1 MQKGKTWQRVASA
14 VLAVM
19 MTMSTFSSTIAYAAE
34 PITADSS
41 LVTDAVSE
49 STSTETVEALD
60 SASSSS
66 SEEEITEPVGTP
78 VPTEMPTEMPDE
90 TDSSEPEATPEPT
103 EVPTSTPEPTET
115 PDTTATP
122 EPTEV
127 PEATE
132 TPDVDESNF
141 VAVSLADD
149 ATEGQVEA
157 EIGDEVTF
165 NAHVNRNDVNLH
177 YQWYKRFIEP
187 QDTNYDMD
195 VMEYDY
201 SDAEPTTYGYLNEDK
216 TPAETLADNPDATW
230 SGIELYR
237 AVADAMAAIG
247 ADASNINIEFNTR
260 NYALEGFEITA
271 ANVDGNIVISADKG
285 NEHASATLNE
295 NNEFVFTESTTN
307 NVAVQSAETEQNE
320 ESQDTLTAN
329 GWEAIE
335 GATSDT
341 YTHTIDE
348 YDAYT
353 TYRCVITIDDDNY
366 IAAAKEEL
374 IANGADESKLTDDTL
389 DNTITTEITVNIPSM
404 EEAEGDPY
412 DDLSVEDKLK
422 QRLALSGIAT
432 YAAGVQLDSQ
442 TNPQWVTGLSAGM
455 EYLTAD
461 MYAKLYGQD
470 GKGGWL
476 AEGKVTPQQ
485 ADMYWSGIS
494 SNGFS
499 SNGFHSY
506 FTANELNSD
515 GLPTGATRKY
525 NSFTLTDGKLEINS
539 EWYGKTVY
547 FRYHN
552 SNIVGNTSTG
562 AAVSIPA
569 SGRGT
574 SYKDAVQVLFCYTVE
589 EDGTTFPLTIKEYV
603 RQATTNGYSQNG
615 MAHITLNTV
624 SCNVFNT
631 DPDQYLKDAEGN
643 YRVDSVY
650 WGTCYFSEPDLSGK
664 AYYALK
670 NYIGNGYGFGIGH
683 DTMYAYAGA
692 WFDAHGGGR
701 GYPNNV
707 YDERKIDPNDTAT
720 RYYQVNSWEVS
731 GGHWNMNALM
741 GENNSNTLVG
751 SGYYSASDEAYFGW
765 IVDPLTVPS
774 AIMSS
779 GGSHGPFL
787 KTTIYGS
794 RSLRIRA
801 NGGYTYE
808 EAMVNPDIKHRT
820 PTNWPYKFSVG
831 QTVPAALTHSN
842 GQVAFDD
849 IWVQYDGC
857 ASDFMDAGLGKLY
870 EPTVDGRSGTN
881 NFYLAGSGNF
891 VMNQIGHLPIIGVGG
906 MNRASPEEMQ
916 LCVNTLMWIS
926 QRKQCEVCAADQADQ
941 QMTHFVHR
949 VNAANAKKILT
960 ALANGGSYW
969 YPLSDCYE
977 LMEDLDLTKLG
988 FDSTTWKP
996 IKNFTGH
1003 WNSKYF
1009 DVKVPKDGA
1018 LFDNTTGDLGA
1029 YRTGDGNDWN
1039 LGTDRLKGWDTV
1051 FKDSGNS
1058 SPSVRTTGIARIY
1071 GKLSDAKLFNDGQV
1085 HEGYTVHIRYEDNTA
1100 LLQPGDDFSCVVNN
1114 VDQYCISN
1122 LPCIYVGG
1130 KTILCARV
1138 YDKAGNEVTKYGP
1151 IVAKVPPHFWNDCET
1166 VPLELLTIEATPIEN
1181 YRYWEGET
1189 TKVLEGSGIIYNQ
1202 PISNESVTWYY
1213 RVVDLRNTSNALSDW
1228 VKIGHYGQFTTEDG
1242 AVTGIIKTP
1251 VFHDGNDGVYNYPH
1265 SSVDV
1270 QLQMLA
1276 YTGNA
1281 IQLRTD
1287 YEVEGKTYSTIDP
1300 GVITPEA
1307 SGIIQIEERPMAMTQ
1322 APNQRV
1328 MTQDEATFVF
1338 ETDYWKGLDDKGYSY
1353 DVQYKDPYD
1362 DDWQTLAT
1370 SVTFGGTYTLNTV
1383 DNSQVNKVDI
1393 EAHTVDTLAKGKET
1407 ASMIHD
1413 NKWLPADFWRPDGFT
1428 DQQCAQKHT
1437 TITLTLHAA
1446 DYNWS
1451 GYYFRIVASYRFNE
1465 KRTKVEN
1472 SYSAIGDA
1480 DNAGF
1485 DTSRYG
1491 LLQVD
1496 APFVSA
1502 TMLEARALMMQEHNS
1517 EGDATGNF
1525 GQNYWSVETTQDQV
1539 DNWNASRG
1547 DSNNPLISDKN
1558 VAVYTTTIT
1567 FSPSKLT
1574 ESGNR
1579 ILIPVLQWG
1588 FQDDLNSESTD
1599 YKPVINPI
1607 NINGYANNGNGLTTE
1622 NYKDW
1627 ANIVKT
1633 RYDINTDD
1641 SSVMKQVVDAIETE
1655 HSGSPFGKF
1664 TAYITIDDIKPVEDT
1679 MLNGQPF
1686 DINSA
1691 YAKWSITTSLHI
1703 ESATNPMDF
1712 GTEHFYFQCKPYLE
1726 YIRGYNSTKLK
1737 SQTIT
1742 NTLAH
1747 NFDYVNGGIDEDNT
1761 DTGAELWLDYNISI
1775 HANERNLVSCGVD
1788 KHSIFMYPELTIEAP
1803 NGLRYIMSR
1812 YQIVNEFPYGK
1823 HRDTSRT
1830 VFNQSDH
1837 LSVNLGTQYRGQMTT
1852 VTRYDMNGN
1861 PSQIDVQ
1868 GKTMAELGISLD
1880 ERGYLDKNNED
1891 YAPYLDHGY
1900 ALWSDYSYPKEI
1912 WQWFWRNAIQ
1922 YHCYDMEEFDGT
1934 NEQVFFYI
1942 DEKNVRAADKSFK
1955 ANDGNNPTSSWT
1967 APFDATYQIDLWGA
1981 GGGNASMTDG
1991 ISGNSGSH
1999 TIITADIKEGTTL
2012 YFVAGGAGGGGSG
2025 GGSGGDSTGSGSGG
2039 SGGYNG
2045 GGSGGVGAVFY
2056 DCYKGGGDPDHSY
2069 HSNSPIGFG
2078 GGGGATTVAFGLIGD
2093 GQLKNYG
2100 DGSSMFGVAGGGS
2113 GAAIISGNGYTE
2125 RGVGGSGS
2133 DYSGQRYHCALKEDK
2148 VFSDGYEYHHGDIC
2162 GWTYSGTHSSD
2173 IKMQREDEEGYNNT
2187 LHENGGGSGWQSA
2200 STDGALRGSSYAAS
2214 VGENLDNGN
2223 IIIKANVTGAN
2234 QLNDGAGSGIGQ
2246 AGRAKIKVV
2255 DLNKR
2260 LYRRV
2265 GKNAMDIGFE
2275 DANECTPTRAKV
2287 MLTVA
2292 NKMYDGNQLTV
2303 TAHVVWDGDTDAGIN
2318 EQEVLRGVNITYSNN
2333 ESPNITYPTNAT
2345 TDSKK
2350 KPLVRTGSYTA
2361 TATYTG
2367 KYEVT
2372 FCWENTKPGKT
2383 YVVRGESTTP
2393 DEYVSG
2399 NGNVVYFDIYPRP
2412 LHLYS
2417 YDNNKIYDNISTAK
2431 VSDIKIKA
2439 ATADSGI
2446 VHGDTVA
2453 LNSTL
2458 AYGYYCENYAPEDF
2472 AKTSFRES
2480 IHTGL
2485 HSIKT
2490 VTILELINNPFDNY
2504 YIASEDFTGTINPRP
2519 LYVHSQY
2526 HDVNKYKWNYD
2537 GNSNDIGNGKY
2548 LTDTTVY
2555 DNQNVT
2561 IEQAY
2566 EMILAGKQENI
2577 DITRYTK
2584 TEQDNYQNTVVN
2596 PNNIKV
2602 YDSYYNANIGEE
2614 GQGNIY
2620 IDNITNYDSV
2630 ELNAQTYVGSYADS
2644 NAGEQLTG
2652 YDANGDNGVIKED
2665 RYNGLSTNTI
2675 RHLPYSVKYSYS
2687 TTTPQVGQKMTVTI
2701 AVTNKDTGYGLAAQN
2716 NYVAPVAI
2724 QNLRLKSRFAGNGPI
2739 TLKSTNGIRMNQ
2751 QGTEFYIDT
2760 IPVGGTVN
2768 IEFEYTVQDIDDTNA
2783 LVRDIEQNNEM
2794 YLVNNNYNDYYIA
2807 DKTFSGGI
2815 YRTTLRA
2822 QVKSVS
2828 TTYGHG
2834 FKNVKLPYADDVY
2847 YWNKGSDSWLT
2858 MEGLVE
2864 DHKTASSDDEKLDLK
2879 AKKTNNYQSKFVY
2892 NVVPS
2897 ETTDAGSY
2905 PVSYIGLNEFNYDV
2919 LKNYVVTED
2928 PGSIEV
2934 KPRKIM
2940 ISVDESQKIYGTTNP
2955 FFNSTFKVLGT
2966 DDQGNELDV
2975 SDENNWTVLG
2985 DDATVDYNNMHLIG
2999 NDTIGNVVEVV
3010 NGASRTALAFKNGTS
3025 NLPYLTTATQSSDVI
3040 YQTDVPEEECA
3051 YCLEKYNEMH
3061 KGHEHYH
3068 DDDHPH
3074 THVPVNGYPVSV
3086 NENTGYG
3093 NTLGIKTVT
3102 NSEGQV
3108 VSNYELVY
3116 ESNVLKVHPR
3126 LIRIAA
3132 LDATKAYGG
3141 TEPALK
3147 WTVDGEIIKPT
3158 SEMLGIK
3165 AVRDSGENVRDEGY
3179 TIRISYEKSTASN
3192 YIVETN
3198 DAKMTITPVP
3208 LTIVF
3213 GNQER
3218 YYGEDNKNDYTL
3230 TVVGLKHGDTADVA
3244 LKNNDGATA
3253 KVLETAKNTLSD
3265 YINLT
3270 YNKYTDV
3277 GSNYLYGDKS
3287 YCEEHTILVP
3297 RENAD
3302 GGYNYTIANY
3312 TPGVLTIK
3320 PRPMLLEVTGWQ
3332 KELGDAD
3339 KVQDFT
3345 LTDMITHNSV
3355 NGQQKLGAGSRITDA
3370 SVVVNPD
3377 KVPIVFNL
3385 VRAEGE
3391 EVGSYP
3397 VYSTPQDRQIGN
3409 LAANDQKQLELD
3421 NPNYDFEYRYA
3432 NDLIVKRQGL
3442 MITVD
3447 DKVRY
3452 YGDRVNRFYDGST
3465 DYTYHVFKVENGEAV
3480 EITAEEAGLNTS
3492 TFTFTHLDTQ
3502 TSSSGTY
3509 KDCISLSGV
3518 HSTIYDDDDITIT
3531 AGNLTIIPRPV
3542 SVIAADNTKVYGDA
3556 DPELKY
3562 TLHDGVRGEDGN
3574 YYIEYANGP
3583 VLTEKEGADVP
3594 VQPGDL
3600 EGTGVTREPGED
3612 VWTGEHSFGKAYAIN
3627 ANDISPVSK
3636 DGITNY
3642 VITMENGNF
3651 TITPAELVVT
3661 VKGGYSKTY
3670 GEENPAF
3677 DADITGF
3684 KRDDTKETVLN
3695 GELGFATLCFDLS
3708 DAGKYIVTAG
3718 NNNEDAVNPDCV
3730 VLEDGEEH
3738 IGSTFEVKS
3747 NTNFEKN
3754 YVIRYVNGDITVNP
3768 KELIVRIDHKVKTYG
3783 TADPAFTFHYEDNAG
3798 NVIGLID
3805 PENSPLNVE
3814 LYRTKGENVVRGD
3827 VTAADSLN
3835 KWGTTL
3841 YDGDYLISAKYDT
3854 NNKNYAVT
3862 VYDGSLKIIPATLTV
3877 TVDGGYKTT
3886 YGDEIPEFTYSITG
3900 FVGRDVKDETGT
3912 GIKDDESKV
3921 SGTATMYCND
3931 NAGNPVT
3938 NKTKVGNY
3946 PINYDRQQL
3955 VADNSN
3961 YKFIYVGGDLTIGK
3975 KPIHV
3980 KADDQ
3985 QKVYG
3990 EKDPD
3995 PLTWTITDPEELVN
4009 PGDEDFFDITTK
4021 RPGADTDDGEQVGK
4035 YPITIDGTDPSGNY
4049 EIITTPGTLTIVP
4062 ATIVVTVIDDE
4073 KYFGEDNPTPNVT
4086 ITGYKRGDTI
4096 DDIGGKDALKTKTD
4110 AEKWS
4115 PVGEYPVS
4123 AKDSTFHNPNYDFVY
4138 IDGKLTVKPLIINIK
4153 AEDDRKTYGDNDPD
4167 KFNVSYTLTNEK
4179 DEPYT
4184 PDKDLRDYIDRAL
4197 NLDATRVPGENVR
4210 TENPG
4215 YSIVPTYTEVDNI
4228 EIGTV
4233 TPGHFFIDP
4242 REVTITANSAEK
4254 VYDGTPLTEPG
4265 YTYAP
4270 ELVDNDLLGIHDKM
4284 DSVTVTGSQ
4293 TEVGSS
4299 KNVPSD
4305 AVIINTED
4313 GSGSNANYIIKYVD
4327 GTLTVRDKEI
4337 VSIEKS
4343 ADRERATDYDVIRYT
4358 ITVTNATSHD
4368 LHNVIVKDTNNFVGV
4383 PVLSQANGV
4392 TYNAE
4397 KGEFVIAEISHLRDE
4412 AHTNAVTFT
4421 YTYTVDPTDHGTN
4434 NNDILENNAKIT
4446 DMKVVESYTE
4456 NPDGST
4462 TPNYTEPN
4470 KDWLVKTPDVDVE
4483 IIRQNLT
4490 IEKSADKTEAG
4501 VGDVV
4506 TYTLKVTNTGNTKLE
4521 NVVVKDTNNFMGEP
4535 VENTKLHFGYRVN
4548 DDGTWTITSLGVG
4561 KSVTITYKYTVVA
4574 DDLANGKLDN
4584 IATATIP
4591 AREDP
4596 TIPEKPVDSNEV
4608 IVPLYYKHLTIV
4620 KSADRDHAYPG
4631 EVVKYQVT
4639 VTNDGTVDMTNVTVS
4654 DDTNALGMFIV
4665 STGEGYTYNP
4675 ETRLFTIPA
4684 LNVGDSVTLNY
4695 LYIVQN
4701 GDPETII
4708 NVATAH
4714 APKNPDTEIPGDKDI
4729 EEPSKPVEVDVLRDE
4744 LTIVK
4749 NADKSFVDMN
4759 GNDTTVTYTLT
4770 VKNSGNTKLTNVIVT
4785 DTSNGNGTVEYTG
4798 DLMYDGNGKWMVPE
4812 LNAGDSVEITYVYT
4826 AVAED
4831 MNLDNGNIV
4840 NTAVAE
4846 GKNPDN
4852 KTVTSDPDT
4861 ETVHVGEVPDRDIRV
4876 VKTSL
4881 ESSVMIGD
4889 TIHYTITVTNNGTM
4903 TAQNVV
4909 VRDFNDGIGEINAA
4923 SSDKYTYDAATHS
4936 FTIAEIAAGEVVEIP
4951 VTYTVQEGDKGTV
4964 NNAAV
4969 EIPEI
4974 PEIEK
4979 KADKQTVVVGEVVT
4993 YTITVTNTTNE
5004 TKTNV
5009 EVKDTNNFTG
5019 VITPAENTD
5028 VVSYIG
5034 DKVWNISS
5042 IGAGESVDI
5051 VYTYTVMNEDAPNT
5065 MLVNNA
5071 EMTYVTDSGKVKIPS
5086 NEVDIPVIPETP
5098 TPEHI
5103 GPTVVKQADKAIAN
5117 IGDTV
5122 HYTVVMHNNDT
5133 VDYVNAALHDK
5144 NNFNGVITNVKN
5156 GTLESASAGSAVIKV
5171 GTIPAGKTVT
5181 VEYDYIVLN
5190 TDAGKGQDTYNELKN
5205 VATLHYWFADED
5217 QTPEN
5222 EKTKPSNEVTV
5233 KVPGSDVPVPVNPP
5247 EGKLKVEKFV
5257 DKKSASVG
5265 DMLHYTVKVSNVGDG
5280 ELKNI
5285 LVEDFFD
5292 GHGKLN
5298 YIPAV
5303 GVVVNGDG
5311 TYTINKLPAGT
5322 FMELRF
5328 TYVIVEGD
5336 EPEVL
5341 NAAVVTTPPVDPPL
5355 EPTKTADKKF
5365 AFVNEIVTYT
5375 ISVYNPDTKAK
5386 TNVTVK
5392 DTNNFVGSINA
5403 ANTDKYTYN
5412 GDNTWTIPEIGAGET
5427 INITYTYTVQSNDE
5441 KLLENKAD
5449 VTYSENGETVKLDT
5463 PTVDVVVPDKG
5474 TVSIHKEADKKM
5486 AKPGE
5491 VVTYNVTVTNNKGFD
5506 VHDVVVTDANNFAGE
5521 ITGVD
5526 GADYTFENGEF
5537 HIAEIAAGASV
5548 TLTYTYTV
5556 EIGDVP
5562 TQILENIA
5570 TADVPGTN
5578 PEDPNNPGHGK
5589 DPNKP
5594 IDNDEKIPSNPVDVE
5609 VPGSETETKI
5619 PDLVLTKSVDK
5630 SEAAVGDTLNYT
5642 ITVKNNG
5649 KGDAENVMVKD
5660 FFDGKGTL
5668 NFVAMDGVTDNGDDT
5683 YTIASVKAG
5692 ESVTLNFT
5700 YVVVDGDA
5708 PEVLNAAVITTPEP
5722 PAEIVKSADKHI
5734 AKVNEIVTY
5743 TITVKNNS
5751 KDTLTNLLV
5760 SDTNNFKGEIE
5771 GKDGKGYTYN
5781 GDKTWTIATLESGKS
5796 IDITYTYTM
5805 QASDETVIEN
5815 TADVR
5820 YSHNGTD
5827 YDIPSNPVE
5836 VEKPDDGVVTIFK
5849 TADKTKA
5856 EPNEVVTYTVT
5867 IHNGK
5872 DYNIKN
5878 VRLTDANN
5886 FAGKIEGVDGAG
5898 YKFIN
5903 GEFVIDK
5910 IPAGGDAV
5918 VHYTYTVQIADVPTK
5933 ILENVATA
5941 HVPGKNPGDP
5951 DEEIPSNKV
5960 DVEVP
5965 GDGTHVDVPEGKLE
5979 IVKSVD
5985 KTEAKVGDTLN
5996 YTITLTNV
6004 GGQAVKNAVVKDF
6017 FDGNGVLNF
6026 VPMDGVTDNGDY
6038 TYTVANVEKGQSITL
6053 RFTYTVVAGDAP
6065 MVLNAAVVKDPT
6077 PPVDIEKTAD
6087 KHVAMV
6093 DEVVNYTITVKN
6105 TTDKAVTDLLVSDTN
6120 NFTGAITSKDNAK
6133 YTYNGNHTW
6142 TIPSIKAG
6150 ESIDILYTYTVKTTD
6165 PSTLVNEAD
6174 VRYTTDDGEYVIK
6187 ADPVEVV
6194 VPKDGEVTIV
6204 KSGDKKIAEP
6214 GEVVTYTV
6222 TIHNG
6227 KAHDITNVVV
6237 SDSNN
6242 FAGTITGTNGVG
6254 YKFVDG
6260 HFVIDKIAAGAD
6272 AVLTYTYTVQI
6283 ADVPTHI
6290 LENVATAHVP
6300 GTNPEDPENPGHGK
6314 DPDKPIDPDTDI
6326 PSNKVEVE
6334 VPGSEVETEIP
6345 EISIT
6350 KSVDK
6355 PTAKIGDTLNYTVT
6369 VKNGG
6374 NADAENIL
6382 IKDFFDGNGTLNF
6395 KAMDGV
6401 TDNGDNTYTIST
6413 VKAGESVKLRF
6424 SYVVVEGDEPLVLNA
6439 AVIKDPTPPVDVE
6452 KEADKH
6458 IAKVDEVVTYTIS
6471 VKNTTSEPVDNVT
6484 VTDTNNFK
6492 GEIKAENAD
6501 KYTYNGNKTWTI
6513 PTIAAGETI
6522 HITYTY
6528 TMQAEDATVIENIAN
6543 VTYSKDGTDYNIPS
6557 NPVDVEKPDD
6567 GVVTIRKA
6575 ADKTKA
6581 EPGEVVTY
6589 TVTVHNGKNHDIEN
6603 ARLTDT
6609 NNFAGEIVSVDGA
6622 DYTFENGEFTIN
6634 KIPAGGDVVIH
6645 YTYTVEIADV
6655 PTQILEN
6662 IATIHVPGTNPEDPN
6677 NPGHG
6682 KDPEKPIDPD
6692 TEIPSNKV
6700 DVEVPGSETET
6711 EIPVIEITKSV
6722 DKAEAKVGDT
6732 LNYTVTVANKGKAD
6746 AENVVVEDFFDGNGT
6761 LNFVPMDGVADNGDN
6776 SYTISTVKAGE
6787 SVTLNFTYVVVTA
6800 DAPKVLNAA
6809 VVKDPTPPIDVEK
6822 DADKYIAKVTDVVTY
6837 TITVKNMTD
6846 ETVNDITVADHN
6858 NFAGDVTA
6866 ESSNRYTY
6874 NGDGTWTIGYL
6885 DAGEALD
6892 IVYTY
6897 TVETTDESVMENTAT
6912 IKYTHDGEQYNIPSN
6927 TVDVKKPDDGVVT
6940 IWKSANKTVAKPG
6953 ETVTYTVTVHNGKDH
6968 DIQNAA
6974 LTDEN
6979 NFSGSIFAV
6988 DGAGYHYENGVFTID
7003 TIPAGGDVVVHY
7015 AYTVGIAD
7023 VTTHILENVATI
7035 HVPGTNPEDPENPGQ
7050 GKDPTKPIDPD
7061 TDIPSNKVDVEVP
7074 GSGTETDIPLEKS
7087 LTIVKSADK
7096 TKVNVGETINYRVVV
7111 TNTGE
7116 VDLVNVTVKD
7126 NNDGA
7131 SHIEAQNGDGYT
7143 YNSATTTFTIARIPV
7158 GESFTLTYSYVAVDA
7173 DAGHDVINVAVAKA
7187 PGQNP
7192 EDPENPGHGKDPSKP
7207 IDEDVEKPSNEVKVP
7222 VVKPSTP
7229 TTPDEPKPTPTP
7241 DNPKPTPTPVPTEKP
7256 KTPPIGWLDIFK
7268 VDGKPFSLFS
7278 IFTSNKKTG
7287 IGFAQ
7292 SIVGLVAMVGIGV
7305 AALVVV
7311 NHKRKKDENDNKDN
7325 HKDDSAE

>member
-78 VPTEMPTEMPDE
+78 VPTEMPDE

-115 PDTTATP
+115 PDATATP

-132 TPDVDESNF
+132 TPDVDESDF

-187 QDTNYDMD
+187 QDTDYDMD
-195 VMEYDY
+195 VIEYDY
-201 SDAEPTTYGYLNEDK
+201 NDAEPTTYGYLNDDK

-307 NVAVQSAETEQNE
+307 DVAVQSAETEQSE
-320 ESQDTLTAN
+320 ENQDTLTAN

-366 IAAAKEEL
+366 IAAAKKEL

-389 DNTITTEITVNIPSM
+389 DNTITTEVTVSIPSM
-404 EEAEGDPY
+404 EKSEDEMY
-412 DDLSVEDKLK
+412 NDLSVEDKLK
-422 QRLALSGIAT
+422 QRLANSGIAT

-461 MYAKLYGQD
+461 MYAKIYGQD

-476 AEGKVTPQQ
+476 ATGEITGQQ
-485 ADMYWSGIS
+485 ADRMWTYV
-494 SNGFS
+494 
-499 SNGFHSY
+499 
-506 FTANELNSD
+506 ANNRGVSPNANVLDAD
-515 GLPTGATRKY
+515 GKPTGATRKY
-525 NSFTLTDGKLEINS
+525 QSFALTDGNKLEINS

-552 SNIVGNTSTG
+552 SNIVGNTATG

-589 EDGTTFPLTIKEYV
+589 ENGVTLPLTIKSYV
-603 RQATTNGYSQNG
+603 QQATSNGYAQNG

-624 SCNVFNT
+624 SCNDFNI
-631 DPDQYLKDAEGN
+631 DPDRYLKDAEGN

-650 WGTCYFSEPDLSGK
+650 YGTCYYSEPDLSGK
-664 AYYALK
+664 GYYALK

-692 WFDAHGGGR
+692 WFDAYGGGA

-720 RYYQVNSWEVS
+720 RYYNVNSWTVS

-751 SGYYSASDEAYFGW
+751 SGYYSASDEEYFGW

-787 KTTIYGS
+787 KTTIYGG
-794 RSLRIRA
+794 RSLRIRS
-801 NGGYTYE
+801 NGGFTYE

-831 QTVPAALTHSN
+831 QTIPSALTHSN

-849 IWVQYDGC
+849 IWVQYNGC
-857 ASDFMDAGLGKLY
+857 ASDFTNAGLGKLY

-891 VMNQIGHLPIIGVGG
+891 VMNQIGHLPIETIGGHKL
-906 MNRASPEEMQ
+906 NAATTEEMQ

-1071 GKLSDAKLFNDGQV
+1071 GKLSDAKLFNDGQI

-1100 LLQPGDDFSCVVNN
+1100 LLQEGDDFSCVVNN

-1130 KTILCARV
+1130 KTILRARV

-1213 RVVDLRNTSNALSDW
+1213 RVVDLRNTNNALSDW

-1307 SGIIQIEERPMAMTQ
+1307 SGIIQIEERPMSMTQ

-1517 EGDATGNF
+1517 EGDATGDF

-1547 DSNNPLISDKN
+1547 GSNNPLISDKN

-1567 FSPSKLT
+1567 FSPGKLT

-1579 ILIPVLQWG
+1579 ILTPVLQWG

-1599 YKPVINPI
+1599 YKPVIAPI
-1607 NINGYANNGNGLTTE
+1607 NINGYANGGNGLTTE

-1761 DTGAELWLDYNISI
+1761 DTGAELWLDY
-1775 HANERNLVSCGVD
+1775 
-1788 KHSIFMYPELTIEAP
+1788 
-1803 NGLRYIMSR
+1803 
-1812 YQIVNEFPYGK
+1812 
-1823 HRDTSRT
+1823 
-1830 VFNQSDH
+1830 
-1837 LSVNLGTQYRGQMTT
+1837 
-1852 VTRYDMNGN
+1852 
-1861 PSQIDVQ
+1861 
-1868 GKTMAELGISLD
+1868 
-1880 ERGYLDKNNED
+1880 
-1891 YAPYLDHGY
+1891 
-1900 ALWSDYSYPKEI
+1900 
-1912 WQWFWRNAIQ
+1912 
-1922 YHCYDMEEFDGT
+1922 
-1934 NEQVFFYI
+1934 
-1942 DEKNVRAADKSFK
+1942 
-1955 ANDGNNPTSSWT
+1955 
-1967 APFDATYQIDLWGA
+1967 
-1981 GGGNASMTDG
+1981 
-1991 ISGNSGSH
+1991 
-1999 TIITADIKEGTTL
+1999 
-2012 YFVAGGAGGGGSG
+2012 
-2025 GGSGGDSTGSGSGG
+2025 
-2039 SGGYNG
+2039 
-2045 GGSGGVGAVFY
+2045 
-2056 DCYKGGGDPDHSY
+2056 
-2069 HSNSPIGFG
+2069 
-2078 GGGGATTVAFGLIGD
+2078 
-2093 GQLKNYG
+2093 
-2100 DGSSMFGVAGGGS
+2100 
-2113 GAAIISGNGYTE
+2113 
-2125 RGVGGSGS
+2125 
-2133 DYSGQRYHCALKEDK
+2133 
-2148 VFSDGYEYHHGDIC
+2148 
-2162 GWTYSGTHSSD
+2162 
-2173 IKMQREDEEGYNNT
+2173 
-2187 LHENGGGSGWQSA
+2187 
-2200 STDGALRGSSYAAS
+2200 
-2214 VGENLDNGN
+2214 
-2223 IIIKANVTGAN
+2223 
-2234 QLNDGAGSGIGQ
+2234 
-2246 AGRAKIKVV
+2246 
-2255 DLNKR
+2255 
-2260 LYRRV
+2260 
-2265 GKNAMDIGFE
+2265 
-2275 DANECTPTRAKV
+2275 
-2287 MLTVA
+2287 
-2292 NKMYDGNQLTV
+2292 
-2303 TAHVVWDGDTDAGIN
+2303 
-2318 EQEVLRGVNITYSNN
+2318 
-2333 ESPNITYPTNAT
+2333 
-2345 TDSKK
+2345 
-2350 KPLVRTGSYTA
+2350 
-2361 TATYTG
+2361 
-2367 KYEVT
+2367 
-2372 FCWENTKPGKT
+2372 
-2383 YVVRGESTTP
+2383 
-2393 DEYVSG
+2393 
-2399 NGNVVYFDIYPRP
+2399 
-2412 LHLYS
+2412 
-2417 YDNNKIYDNISTAK
+2417 
-2431 VSDIKIKA
+2431 
-2439 ATADSGI
+2439 
-2446 VHGDTVA
+2446 
-2453 LNSTL
+2453 
-2458 AYGYYCENYAPEDF
+2458 
-2472 AKTSFRES
+2472 
-2480 IHTGL
+2480 
-2485 HSIKT
+2485 
-2490 VTILELINNPFDNY
+2490 
-2504 YIASEDFTGTINPRP
+2504 
-2519 LYVHSQY
+2519 
-2526 HDVNKYKWNYD
+2526 
-2537 GNSNDIGNGKY
+2537 
-2548 LTDTTVY
+2548 
-2555 DNQNVT
+2555 
-2561 IEQAY
+2561 
-2566 EMILAGKQENI
+2566 
-2577 DITRYTK
+2577 
-2584 TEQDNYQNTVVN
+2584 
-2596 PNNIKV
+2596 
-2602 YDSYYNANIGEE
+2602 
-2614 GQGNIY
+2614 
-2620 IDNITNYDSV
+2620 
-2630 ELNAQTYVGSYADS
+2630 
-2644 NAGEQLTG
+2644 
-2652 YDANGDNGVIKED
+2652 
-2665 RYNGLSTNTI
+2665 
-2675 RHLPYSVKYSYS
+2675 
-2687 TTTPQVGQKMTVTI
+2687 
-2701 AVTNKDTGYGLAAQN
+2701 
-2716 NYVAPVAI
+2716 
-2724 QNLRLKSRFAGNGPI
+2724 
-2739 TLKSTNGIRMNQ
+2739 
-2751 QGTEFYIDT
+2751 
-2760 IPVGGTVN
+2760 
-2768 IEFEYTVQDIDDTNA
+2768 
-2783 LVRDIEQNNEM
+2783 
-2794 YLVNNNYNDYYIA
+2794 
-2807 DKTFSGGI
+2807 
-2815 YRTTLRA
+2815 
-2822 QVKSVS
+2822 
-2828 TTYGHG
+2828 
-2834 FKNVKLPYADDVY
+2834 
-2847 YWNKGSDSWLT
+2847 
-2858 MEGLVE
+2858 
-2864 DHKTASSDDEKLDLK
+2864 
-2879 AKKTNNYQSKFVY
+2879 
-2892 NVVPS
+2892 
-2897 ETTDAGSY
+2897 
-2905 PVSYIGLNEFNYDV
+2905 
-2919 LKNYVVTED
+2919 
-2928 PGSIEV
+2928 
-2934 KPRKIM
+2934 
-2940 ISVDESQKIYGTTNP
+2940 
-2955 FFNSTFKVLGT
+2955 
-2966 DDQGNELDV
+2966 
-2975 SDENNWTVLG
+2975 
-2985 DDATVDYNNMHLIG
+2985 
-2999 NDTIGNVVEVV
+2999 
-3010 NGASRTALAFKNGTS
+3010 
-3025 NLPYLTTATQSSDVI
+3025 
-3040 YQTDVPEEECA
+3040 
-3051 YCLEKYNEMH
+3051 
-3061 KGHEHYH
+3061 
-3068 DDDHPH
+3068 
-3074 THVPVNGYPVSV
+3074 
-3086 NENTGYG
+3086 
-3093 NTLGIKTVT
+3093 
-3102 NSEGQV
+3102 
-3108 VSNYELVY
+3108 
-3116 ESNVLKVHPR
+3116 
-3126 LIRIAA
+3126 
-3132 LDATKAYGG
+3132 
-3141 TEPALK
+3141 
-3147 WTVDGEIIKPT
+3147 
-3158 SEMLGIK
+3158 
-3165 AVRDSGENVRDEGY
+3165 
-3179 TIRISYEKSTASN
+3179 
-3192 YIVETN
+3192 
-3198 DAKMTITPVP
+3198 
-3208 LTIVF
+3208 
-3213 GNQER
+3213 
-3218 YYGEDNKNDYTL
+3218 
-3230 TVVGLKHGDTADVA
+3230 
-3244 LKNNDGATA
+3244 
-3253 KVLETAKNTLSD
+3253 
-3265 YINLT
+3265 
-3270 YNKYTDV
+3270 
-3277 GSNYLYGDKS
+3277 
-3287 YCEEHTILVP
+3287 
-3297 RENAD
+3297 
-3302 GGYNYTIANY
+3302 
-3312 TPGVLTIK
+3312 
-3320 PRPMLLEVTGWQ
+3320 
-3332 KELGDAD
+3332 
-3339 KVQDFT
+3339 
-3345 LTDMITHNSV
+3345 
-3355 NGQQKLGAGSRITDA
+3355 
-3370 SVVVNPD
+3370 
-3377 KVPIVFNL
+3377 
-3385 VRAEGE
+3385 
-3391 EVGSYP
+3391 
-3397 VYSTPQDRQIGN
+3397 
-3409 LAANDQKQLELD
+3409 
-3421 NPNYDFEYRYA
+3421 
-3432 NDLIVKRQGL
+3432 
-3442 MITVD
+3442 
-3447 DKVRY
+3447 
-3452 YGDRVNRFYDGST
+3452 
-3465 DYTYHVFKVENGEAV
+3465 
-3480 EITAEEAGLNTS
+3480 
-3492 TFTFTHLDTQ
+3492 
-3502 TSSSGTY
+3502 
-3509 KDCISLSGV
+3509 
-3518 HSTIYDDDDITIT
+3518 
-3531 AGNLTIIPRPV
+3531 
-3542 SVIAADNTKVYGDA
+3542 
-3556 DPELKY
+3556 
-3562 TLHDGVRGEDGN
+3562 
-3574 YYIEYANGP
+3574 
-3583 VLTEKEGADVP
+3583 
-3594 VQPGDL
+3594 
-3600 EGTGVTREPGED
+3600 
-3612 VWTGEHSFGKAYAIN
+3612 
-3627 ANDISPVSK
+3627 
-3636 DGITNY
+3636 
-3642 VITMENGNF
+3642 
-3651 TITPAELVVT
+3651 
-3661 VKGGYSKTY
+3661 
-3670 GEENPAF
+3670 
-3677 DADITGF
+3677 
-3684 KRDDTKETVLN
+3684 
-3695 GELGFATLCFDLS
+3695 
-3708 DAGKYIVTAG
+3708 
-3718 NNNEDAVNPDCV
+3718 
-3730 VLEDGEEH
+3730 
-3738 IGSTFEVKS
+3738 
-3747 NTNFEKN
+3747 
-3754 YVIRYVNGDITVNP
+3754 
-3768 KELIVRIDHKVKTYG
+3768 
-3783 TADPAFTFHYEDNAG
+3783 
-3798 NVIGLID
+3798 
-3805 PENSPLNVE
+3805 
-3814 LYRTKGENVVRGD
+3814 
-3827 VTAADSLN
+3827 
-3835 KWGTTL
+3835 
-3841 YDGDYLISAKYDT
+3841 
-3854 NNKNYAVT
+3854 
-3862 VYDGSLKIIPATLTV
+3862 
-3877 TVDGGYKTT
+3877 
-3886 YGDEIPEFTYSITG
+3886 
-3900 FVGRDVKDETGT
+3900 
-3912 GIKDDESKV
+3912 
-3921 SGTATMYCND
+3921 
-3931 NAGNPVT
+3931 
-3938 NKTKVGNY
+3938 
-3946 PINYDRQQL
+3946 
-3955 VADNSN
+3955 
-3961 YKFIYVGGDLTIGK
+3961 
-3975 KPIHV
+3975 
-3980 KADDQ
+3980 
-3985 QKVYG
+3985 
-3990 EKDPD
+3990 
-3995 PLTWTITDPEELVN
+3995 
-4009 PGDEDFFDITTK
+4009 
-4021 RPGADTDDGEQVGK
+4021 
-4035 YPITIDGTDPSGNY
+4035 
-4049 EIITTPGTLTIVP
+4049 
-4062 ATIVVTVIDDE
+4062 
-4073 KYFGEDNPTPNVT
+4073 
-4086 ITGYKRGDTI
+4086 
-4096 DDIGGKDALKTKTD
+4096 
-4110 AEKWS
+4110 
-4115 PVGEYPVS
+4115 
-4123 AKDSTFHNPNYDFVY
+4123 

-4197 NLDATRVPGENVR
+4197 NLDAARVPGENVR

-4392 TYNAE
+4392 TYDAE

-4412 AHTNAVTFT
+4412 THTNAVTFT
-4421 YTYTVDPTDHGTN
+4421 YTYAVDPTDHGTN

-4470 KDWLVKTPDVDVE
+4470 KDWLVETPDVDVE

-4548 DDGTWTITSLGVG
+4548 DDGTWTITSLGIG

-4574 DDLANGKLDN
+4574 DDLSNGKLDN

-4654 DDTNALGMFIV
+4654 DNTNALGMFIV
-4665 STGEGYTYNP
+4665 STGDGYTYNP

-4798 DLMYDGNGKWMVPE
+4798 DLMYDGNGKWMIPE
-4812 LNAGDSVEITYVYT
+4812 LNAGESVEITYIYT

-4903 TAQNVV
+4903 AAQNVV
-4909 VRDFNDGIGEINAA
+4909 VRDFNDGVGEINAA

-4936 FTIAEIAAGEVVEIP
+4936 FTIAEIAAGETVEIP

-4969 EIPEI
+4969 EIPEV

-5098 TPEHI
+5098 TPEHV

-5365 AFVNEIVTYT
+5365 AFVDEIVTYT

-5403 ANTDKYTYN
+5403 TNTDKYTYN

-5427 INITYTYTVQSNDE
+5427 IDITYTYTVQSNDE

-5449 VTYSENGETVKLDT
+5449 VTYSENGDTVKLDT

-5649 KGDAENVMVKD
+5649 KGDAENVTVKD

-5668 NFVAMDGVTDNGDDT
+5668 NFVAMDGVTDNGDNT

-5692 ESVTLNFT
+5692 ESVTLDFT

-5722 PAEIVKSADKHI
+5722 PTDIVKSADKHI

-5751 KDTLTNLLV
+5751 MDTLTNLLV

-5771 GKDGKGYTYN
+5771 AKDGKGYTYN

-5827 YDIPSNPVE
+5827 YDIPSNPVDI
-5836 VEKPDDGVVTIFK
+5836 EKPNDGVVTIFK

-5872 DYNIKN
+5872 DYDIKN

-5918 VHYTYTVQIADVPTK
+5918 VRYTYTVQIADVPTK

-5985 KTEAKVGDTLN
+5985 KAEAKVGDTLN

-6120 NFTGAITSKDNAK
+6120 NFTGAIASKDNAK

-6334 VPGSEVETEIP
+6334 VTGSEVETEIP

-6452 KEADKH
+6452 KESDKH

-6522 HITYTY
+6522 YITYTY

-6543 VTYSKDGTDYNIPS
+6543 VTYSKDGIDYNIPS

-6634 KIPAGGDVVIH
+6634 KIPAGGDVIIH

-6732 LNYTVTVANKGKAD
+6732 LNYTVTVANKGKVD

-6837 TITVKNMTD
+6837 TITVKNTTD

-6885 DAGEALD
+6885 NAGEALD

-7131 SHIEAQNGDGYT
+7131 SHIEAKNGDGYT
-7143 YNSATTTFTIARIPV
+7143 YDSATTTFTIARIPV

-7292 SIVGLVAMVGIGV
+7292 SIVGLAAMVGIGV

>member
-78 VPTEMPTEMPDE
+78 VPTEMPDE

-115 PDTTATP
+115 PDATATP

-132 TPDVDESNF
+132 TPDVDESDF

-187 QDTNYDMD
+187 QDTDYDMD
-195 VMEYDY
+195 MMEYDY

-307 NVAVQSAETEQNE
+307 NVAVQSAETEQSE

-335 GATSDT
+335 GAISDT
-341 YTHTIDE
+341 YTHTVDE

-389 DNTITTEITVNIPSM
+389 DNTITTEITIYIPSI
-404 EEAEGDPY
+404 EENANDPY

-422 QRLALSGIAT
+422 ARLALSGIAT

-461 MYAKLYGQD
+461 MYAKIYGQD

-476 AEGKVTPQQ
+476 ANGEITAQQ
-485 ADMYWSGIS
+485 ADMMWTYIAND
-494 SNGFS
+494 SNYGRTG
-499 SNGFHSY
+499 NVLDAEGK
-506 FTANELNSD
+506 
-515 GLPTGATRKY
+515 PTGATRVY
-525 NSFTLTDGKLEINS
+525 QSFSLTDGNKLEINS

-547 FRYHN
+547 FRYRN
-552 SNIVGNTSTG
+552 RNITGNVDTG

-589 EDGTTFPLTIKEYV
+589 ENGSIYPLTIKEYV
-603 RQATTNGYSQNG
+603 NQATSNGYSQNG

-624 SCNVFNT
+624 SCNNFNT
-631 DPDQYLKDAEGN
+631 DPDRYLKDAEGN

-670 NYIGNGYGFGIGH
+670 SYIGNGYGFGIGH

-701 GYPNNV
+701 GYPNNI

-720 RYYQVNSWEVS
+720 RYYDVNSWEVS

-751 SGYYSASDEAYFGW
+751 SGYYSASDEEYFGW

-787 KTTIYGS
+787 KTTIYGG

-808 EAMVNPDIKHRT
+808 EAMINPDIKHRT

-857 ASDFMDAGLGKLY
+857 ASDFTDAGLGKLY

-891 VMNQIGHLPIIGVGG
+891 VMNQIGHLPIVGG
-906 MNRASPEEMQ
+906 GQVNNATYEEMR

-1100 LLQPGDDFSCVVNN
+1100 LLQEGDDFSCVVNN

-1130 KTILCARV
+1130 KTILRARV

-1307 SGIIQIEERPMAMTQ
+1307 SGIIQIEERPMSMTQ

-1517 EGDATGNF
+1517 EGDATGDF

-1868 GKTMAELGISLD
+1868 GKTLAELGISLD

-1942 DEKNVRAADKSFK
+1942 DEKNVRAADQSFN
-1955 ANDGNNPTSSWT
+1955 ANDGNRPTSSWT

-1981 GGGNASMTDG
+1981 GGGHASSEDGLG

-2012 YFVAGGAGGGGSG
+2012 YFVAGGAGGSGSG
-2025 GGSGGDSTGSGSGG
+2025 GGSGWGSAGSGTGG

-2056 DCYKGGGDPDHSY
+2056 DCYDDGHGVDSSY
-2069 HSNSPIGFG
+2069 HSGSPIGFG

-2100 DGSSMFGVAGGGS
+2100 NGSSMFGVAGGGS

-2125 RGVGGSGS
+2125 RGIGGSGS
-2133 DYSGQRYHCALKEDK
+2133 NHSSEYYHCSLSEDK
-2148 VFSDGYEYHHGDIC
+2148 VFDDYEYHHGDIC
-2162 GWTYSGTHSSD
+2162 GMGYTGPHSSELG
-2173 IKMQREDEEGYNNT
+2173 MPREEREGYNNT

-2768 IEFEYTVQDIDDTNA
+2768 IVFEYTVQDIDDTNA

-2834 FKNVKLPYADDVY
+2834 FKNIKLPYADDVY

-3093 NTLGIKTVT
+3093 NTLDIKTVT

-3213 GNQER
+3213 SNQER

-3480 EITAEEAGLNTS
+3480 EITAEEAGINTNS
-3492 TFTFTHLDTQ
+3492 FTFTHLDTQ

-3518 HSTIYDDDDITIT
+3518 HSTIYDDDITIT

-3854 NNKNYAVT
+3854 SNKNYAVT

-4197 NLDATRVPGENVR
+4197 NLDAARVPGENVR

-4392 TYNAE
+4392 TYDAE

-4412 AHTNAVTFT
+4412 THTNAVTFT

-4470 KDWLVKTPDVDVE
+4470 KDWLVETPDVDVE

-4654 DDTNALGMFIV
+4654 DNTNALGMFIV
-4665 STGEGYTYNP
+4665 STGDGYTYNP

-4798 DLMYDGNGKWMVPE
+4798 DLMYDGNGKWMIPE
-4812 LNAGDSVEITYVYT
+4812 LNAGESVEITYIYT

-4909 VRDFNDGIGEINAA
+4909 VRDFNDGIGEINAV
-4923 SSDKYTYDAATHS
+4923 SSDKYIYDAATHS

-4951 VTYTVQEGDKGTV
+4951 VTYTVQEGDKDVV

-5098 TPEHI
+5098 TPERV

-5365 AFVNEIVTYT
+5365 AFVDEIVTYT

-5427 INITYTYTVQSNDE
+5427 IDITYTYTVQSNDE

-5449 VTYSENGETVKLDT
+5449 VTYSENGDTVKLDT

-5649 KGDAENVMVKD
+5649 KGDAENVTVKD

-5722 PAEIVKSADKHI
+5722 PTDIVKSADKHI

-5805 QASDETVIEN
+5805 QANDASVIEN

-5820 YSHNGTD
+5820 YSHNGSD
-5827 YDIPSNPVE
+5827 YDIPSNPVD

-5872 DYNIKN
+5872 DYDIKN

-5898 YKFIN
+5898 YKFTN

-5918 VHYTYTVQIADVPTK
+5918 VRYTYTVQIADVPTK
-5933 ILENVATA
+5933 ILENIATA

-5985 KTEAKVGDTLN
+5985 KAEAKVGDTLN

-6105 TTDKAVTDLLVSDTN
+6105 TTNKTVTDLLVSDTN

-6326 PSNKVEVE
+6326 PSNKVEVK

-6374 NADAENIL
+6374 NANAENIL

-6522 HITYTY
+6522 YITYTY

-6809 VVKDPTPPIDVEK
+6809 IVKDPTPPIDVEK

-6837 TITVKNMTD
+6837 TITVKNTTD

-7074 GSGTETDIPLEKS
+7074 GSGTETDVPLEKS

-7292 SIVGLVAMVGIGV
+7292 SIVGLVAMVGIGI

>member
-78 VPTEMPTEMPDE
+78 VPTEMPDE

-115 PDTTATP
+115 PDATATP

-132 TPDVDESNF
+132 TPDVDESDF

-187 QDTNYDMD
+187 QDTDYDMD
-195 VMEYDY
+195 MMEYDY

-307 NVAVQSAETEQNE
+307 NVAVQSAETEQSE

-335 GATSDT
+335 GAISDT
-341 YTHTIDE
+341 YTHTVDE

-389 DNTITTEITVNIPSM
+389 DNTITTEITIYIPSI
-404 EEAEGDPY
+404 EENANDPY

-422 QRLALSGIAT
+422 ARLALSGIAT

-461 MYAKLYGQD
+461 MYAKIYGQD

-476 AEGKVTPQQ
+476 ANGEITAQQ
-485 ADMYWSGIS
+485 ADMMWTYI
-494 SNGFS
+494 
-499 SNGFHSY
+499 
-506 FTANELNSD
+506 ANDFNYERTGNVLD
-515 GLPTGATRKY
+515 AEGKPTGATRVY
-525 NSFTLTDGKLEINS
+525 QSFSLTDGNKLEINS

-547 FRYHN
+547 FRYRN
-552 SNIVGNTSTG
+552 RNITGNVDTG

-589 EDGTTFPLTIKEYV
+589 ENGSIYPLTIKEYV
-603 RQATTNGYSQNG
+603 NQATSNGYSQNG

-624 SCNVFNT
+624 SCNNFNT
-631 DPDQYLKDAEGN
+631 DPDRYLKDAEGN

-670 NYIGNGYGFGIGH
+670 SYIGNGYGFGIGH

-701 GYPNNV
+701 GYPNNI

-720 RYYQVNSWEVS
+720 RYYDVNSWEVS

-751 SGYYSASDEAYFGW
+751 SGYYSASDEEYFGW

-787 KTTIYGS
+787 KTTIYGG

-808 EAMVNPDIKHRT
+808 EAMINPDIKHRT

-857 ASDFMDAGLGKLY
+857 ASDFTDAGLGKLY

-891 VMNQIGHLPIIGVGG
+891 VMNQIGHLPIVGG
-906 MNRASPEEMQ
+906 GQVNNATYEEMR

-1100 LLQPGDDFSCVVNN
+1100 LLQEGDDFSCVVNN

-1130 KTILCARV
+1130 KTILRARV

-1307 SGIIQIEERPMAMTQ
+1307 SGIIQIEERPMSMTQ

-1517 EGDATGNF
+1517 EGDATGDF

-1868 GKTMAELGISLD
+1868 GKTLAELGISLD

-1942 DEKNVRAADKSFK
+1942 DEKNVRAADQSFN
-1955 ANDGNNPTSSWT
+1955 ANDGNRPTSSWT

-1981 GGGNASMTDG
+1981 GGGHASSEDGLG

-2012 YFVAGGAGGGGSG
+2012 YFVAGGAGGSGSG
-2025 GGSGGDSTGSGSGG
+2025 GGSGWGSAGSGTGG

-2056 DCYKGGGDPDHSY
+2056 DCYDDGHGVDSSY
-2069 HSNSPIGFG
+2069 HSGSPIGFG

-2100 DGSSMFGVAGGGS
+2100 NGSSMFGVAGGGS

-2125 RGVGGSGS
+2125 RGIGGSGS
-2133 DYSGQRYHCALKEDK
+2133 NHSSEYYHCSLSEDK
-2148 VFSDGYEYHHGDIC
+2148 VFDDYEYHHGDIC
-2162 GWTYSGTHSSD
+2162 GMGYTGPHSSELG
-2173 IKMQREDEEGYNNT
+2173 MPREEREGYNNT

-2768 IEFEYTVQDIDDTNA
+2768 IVFEYTVQDIDDTNA

-2834 FKNVKLPYADDVY
+2834 FKNIKLPYADDVY

-3093 NTLGIKTVT
+3093 NTLDIKTVT

-3213 GNQER
+3213 SNQER

-3480 EITAEEAGLNTS
+3480 EITAEEAGINTNS
-3492 TFTFTHLDTQ
+3492 FTFTHLDTQ

-3854 NNKNYAVT
+3854 SNKNYAVT

-4197 NLDATRVPGENVR
+4197 NLDAARVPGENVR

-4392 TYNAE
+4392 TYDAE

-4412 AHTNAVTFT
+4412 THTNAVTFT

-4470 KDWLVKTPDVDVE
+4470 KDWLVETPDVDVE

-4654 DDTNALGMFIV
+4654 DNTNALGMFIV
-4665 STGEGYTYNP
+4665 STGDGYTYNP

-4798 DLMYDGNGKWMVPE
+4798 DLMYDGNGKWMIPE
-4812 LNAGDSVEITYVYT
+4812 LNAGESVEITYIYT

-4909 VRDFNDGIGEINAA
+4909 VRDFNDGIGEINAV
-4923 SSDKYTYDAATHS
+4923 SSDKYIYDAATHS

-4951 VTYTVQEGDKGTV
+4951 VTYTVQEGDKDVV

-5098 TPEHI
+5098 TPEHV

-5365 AFVNEIVTYT
+5365 AFVDEIVTYT

-5427 INITYTYTVQSNDE
+5427 IDITYTYTVQSNDE

-5449 VTYSENGETVKLDT
+5449 VTYSENGDTVKLDT

-5649 KGDAENVMVKD
+5649 KGDAENVTVKD

-5722 PAEIVKSADKHI
+5722 PTDIVKSADKHI

-5805 QASDETVIEN
+5805 QANDASVIEN

-5820 YSHNGTD
+5820 YSHNGSD
-5827 YDIPSNPVE
+5827 YDIPSNPVD

-5872 DYNIKN
+5872 DYDIKN

-5898 YKFIN
+5898 YKFTN

-5918 VHYTYTVQIADVPTK
+5918 VRYTYTVQIADVPTK
-5933 ILENVATA
+5933 ILENIATA

-5985 KTEAKVGDTLN
+5985 KAEAKVGDTLN

-6105 TTDKAVTDLLVSDTN
+6105 TTNKTVTDLLVSDTN

-6326 PSNKVEVE
+6326 PSNKVEVK

-6374 NADAENIL
+6374 NANAENIL

-6522 HITYTY
+6522 YITYTY

-6809 VVKDPTPPIDVEK
+6809 IVKDPTPPIDVEK

-6837 TITVKNMTD
+6837 TITVKNTTD

-7074 GSGTETDIPLEKS
+7074 GSGTETDVPLEKS

-7292 SIVGLVAMVGIGV
+7292 SIVGLVAMVGIGI

>member
-78 VPTEMPTEMPDE
+78 VPTEMPDE

-115 PDTTATP
+115 PDATATP

-132 TPDVDESNF
+132 TPDVDESDF

-187 QDTNYDMD
+187 QDTDYDMD
-195 VMEYDY
+195 MMEYDY

-307 NVAVQSAETEQNE
+307 NVAVQSAETEQSE

-335 GATSDT
+335 GAISDT
-341 YTHTIDE
+341 YTHTVDE

-389 DNTITTEITVNIPSM
+389 DNTITTEITIYIPSI
-404 EEAEGDPY
+404 EENANDPY

-422 QRLALSGIAT
+422 ARLALSGIAT

-461 MYAKLYGQD
+461 MYAKIYGQD

-476 AEGKVTPQQ
+476 ANGEITAQQ
-485 ADMYWSGIS
+485 ADMMWTYIAND
-494 SNGFS
+494 SNYGRTG
-499 SNGFHSY
+499 NVLDAEGK
-506 FTANELNSD
+506 
-515 GLPTGATRKY
+515 PTGATRVY
-525 NSFTLTDGKLEINS
+525 QSFSLTDGNKLEINS

-547 FRYHN
+547 FRYRN
-552 SNIVGNTSTG
+552 RNITGNVDTG

-589 EDGTTFPLTIKEYV
+589 ENGSIYPLTIKEYV
-603 RQATTNGYSQNG
+603 NQATSNGYSQNG

-624 SCNVFNT
+624 SCNNFNT
-631 DPDQYLKDAEGN
+631 DPDRYLKDAEGN

-670 NYIGNGYGFGIGH
+670 SYIGNGYGFGIGH

-701 GYPNNV
+701 GYPNNI

-720 RYYQVNSWEVS
+720 RYYDVNSWEVS

-751 SGYYSASDEAYFGW
+751 SGYYSASDEEYFGW

-787 KTTIYGS
+787 KTTIYGG

-808 EAMVNPDIKHRT
+808 EAMINPDIKHRT

-857 ASDFMDAGLGKLY
+857 ASDFTDAGLGKLY

-891 VMNQIGHLPIIGVGG
+891 VMNQIGHLPIVGG
-906 MNRASPEEMQ
+906 GQVNNATYEEMR

-1100 LLQPGDDFSCVVNN
+1100 LLQEGDDFSCVVNN

-1130 KTILCARV
+1130 KTILRARV

-1307 SGIIQIEERPMAMTQ
+1307 SGIIQIEERPMSMTQ

-1517 EGDATGNF
+1517 EGDATGDF

-1868 GKTMAELGISLD
+1868 GKTLAELGISLD

-1942 DEKNVRAADKSFK
+1942 DEKNVRAADQSFN
-1955 ANDGNNPTSSWT
+1955 ANDGNRPTSSWT

-1981 GGGNASMTDG
+1981 GGGHASSEDGLG

-2012 YFVAGGAGGGGSG
+2012 YFVAGGAGGSGSG
-2025 GGSGGDSTGSGSGG
+2025 GGSGWGSAGSGTGG

-2056 DCYKGGGDPDHSY
+2056 DCYDDGHGVDSSY
-2069 HSNSPIGFG
+2069 HSGSPIGFG

-2100 DGSSMFGVAGGGS
+2100 NGSSMFGVAGGGS

-2125 RGVGGSGS
+2125 RGIGGSGS
-2133 DYSGQRYHCALKEDK
+2133 NHSSEYYHCSLSEDK
-2148 VFSDGYEYHHGDIC
+2148 VFDDYEYHHGDIC
-2162 GWTYSGTHSSD
+2162 GMGYTGPHSSELG
-2173 IKMQREDEEGYNNT
+2173 MPREEREGYNNT

-2768 IEFEYTVQDIDDTNA
+2768 IVFEYTVQDIDDTNA

-2834 FKNVKLPYADDVY
+2834 FKNIKLPYADDVY

-3093 NTLGIKTVT
+3093 NTLDIKTVT

-3213 GNQER
+3213 SNQER

-3480 EITAEEAGLNTS
+3480 EITAEEAGINTNS
-3492 TFTFTHLDTQ
+3492 FTFTHLDTQ

-3854 NNKNYAVT
+3854 SNKNYAVT

-4197 NLDATRVPGENVR
+4197 NLDAARVPGENVR

-4392 TYNAE
+4392 TYDAE

-4412 AHTNAVTFT
+4412 THTNAVTFT

-4470 KDWLVKTPDVDVE
+4470 KDWLVETPDVDVE

-4654 DDTNALGMFIV
+4654 DNTNALGMFIV
-4665 STGEGYTYNP
+4665 STGDGYTYNP

-4798 DLMYDGNGKWMVPE
+4798 DLMYDGNGKWMIPE
-4812 LNAGDSVEITYVYT
+4812 LNAGESVEITYIYT

-4909 VRDFNDGIGEINAA
+4909 VRDFNDGIGEINAV
-4923 SSDKYTYDAATHS
+4923 SSDKYIYDAATHS

-4951 VTYTVQEGDKGTV
+4951 VTYTVQEGDKDVV

-5098 TPEHI
+5098 TPEHV

-5365 AFVNEIVTYT
+5365 AFVDEIVTYT

-5427 INITYTYTVQSNDE
+5427 IDITYTYTVQSNDE

-5449 VTYSENGETVKLDT
+5449 VTYSENGDTVKLDT

-5649 KGDAENVMVKD
+5649 KGDAENVTVKD

-5722 PAEIVKSADKHI
+5722 PTDIVKSADKHI

-5805 QASDETVIEN
+5805 QANDASVIEN

-5820 YSHNGTD
+5820 YSHNGSD
-5827 YDIPSNPVE
+5827 YDIPSNPVD

-5872 DYNIKN
+5872 DYDIKN

-5898 YKFIN
+5898 YKFTN

-5918 VHYTYTVQIADVPTK
+5918 VRYTYTVQIADVPTK
-5933 ILENVATA
+5933 ILENIATA

-5985 KTEAKVGDTLN
+5985 KAEAKVGDTLN

-6105 TTDKAVTDLLVSDTN
+6105 TTNKTVTDLLVSDTN

-6326 PSNKVEVE
+6326 PSNKVEVK

-6374 NADAENIL
+6374 NANAENIL

-6522 HITYTY
+6522 YITYTY

-6809 VVKDPTPPIDVEK
+6809 IVKDPTPPIDVEK

-6837 TITVKNMTD
+6837 TITVKNTTD

-7074 GSGTETDIPLEKS
+7074 GSGTETDVPLEKS

-7292 SIVGLVAMVGIGV
+7292 SIVGLVAMVGIGI

>member
-34 PITADSS
+34 PITTDSS

-78 VPTEMPTEMPDE
+78 VPTEMPDE

-115 PDTTATP
+115 PDATATP

-132 TPDVDESNF
+132 TPDVNESDF

-187 QDTNYDMD
+187 QDTDYDMD

-271 ANVDGNIVISADKG
+271 ANVDGNIVISADKD
-285 NEHASATLNE
+285 NEHATATLNE
-295 NNEFVFTESTTN
+295 NNEFVFTESTTSDA
-307 NVAVQSAETEQNE
+307 AVQSAEAEQSE
-320 ESQDTLTAN
+320 ENQDTLTAN

-374 IANGADESKLTDDTL
+374 IANGADESKLTDDAL
-389 DNTITTEITVNIPSM
+389 DNTITTEITVSIPSIEKSEDEM
-404 EEAEGDPY
+404 Y
-412 DDLSVEDKLK
+412 NDLSVEDKLK

-461 MYAKLYGQD
+461 MYAKIYGQD

-476 AEGKVTPQQ
+476 AEGKITPQQ
-485 ADMYWSGIS
+485 ADMYWSYIANRNSGYI
-494 SNGFS
+494 G
-499 SNGFHSY
+499 
-506 FTANELNSD
+506 ANELDSD
-515 GLPTGATRKY
+515 GFPTGNTRKY
-525 NSFTLTDGKLEINS
+525 ASFVLTDGNKLEINS

-552 SNIVGNTSTG
+552 SNIVGNTATG

-574 SYKDAVQVLFCYTVE
+574 SYKDAVQVLFCYTKE

-603 RQATTNGYSQNG
+603 NQAMTNGYSQNG

-624 SCNVFNT
+624 SCNDFNV
-631 DPDQYLKDAEGN
+631 DPDRYLKDAEGN

-701 GYPNNV
+701 GYPNNI

-1100 LLQPGDDFSCVVNN
+1100 LLQEGDDFSCVVNN

-1130 KTILCARV
+1130 KTILRARV

-1307 SGIIQIEERPMAMTQ
+1307 SGIIQIEERPMSMTQ

-1517 EGDATGNF
+1517 EGDATGDF

-1588 FQDDLNSESTD
+1588 FQDDLNSASTE

-1981 GGGNASMTDG
+1981 GGGNTSMTDG

-2025 GGSGGDSTGSGSGG
+2025 GSSGGGSTGSGSGG

-2100 DGSSMFGVAGGGS
+2100 DGSPMFGVAGGGS

-2162 GWTYSGTHSSD
+2162 GWTYSGPHSSD

-2768 IEFEYTVQDIDDTNA
+2768 IVFEYTVQDIDDTNA

-2834 FKNVKLPYADDVY
+2834 FKNIKLPYADDVY

-3409 LAANDQKQLELD
+3409 LAANDQKQLVLD

-3886 YGDEIPEFTYSITG
+3886 YGDEIPESTYSITG

-4179 DEPYT
+4179 DEPYA

-4197 NLDATRVPGENVR
+4197 NLDAARVPGENVR

-4392 TYNAE
+4392 TYDAE

-4412 AHTNAVTFT
+4412 THTNAVTFT

-4470 KDWLVKTPDVDVE
+4470 KDWLVETPDVDVE

-4654 DDTNALGMFIV
+4654 DNTNALGMFIV
-4665 STGEGYTYNP
+4665 STGDGYTYNP

-4798 DLMYDGNGKWMVPE
+4798 DLMYDGNGKWMIPE

-4903 TAQNVV
+4903 AAQNVV
-4909 VRDFNDGIGEINAA
+4909 VRDFNDGVGEINAA

-4951 VTYTVQEGDKGTV
+4951 VTYTVQEGDKDVV

-4969 EIPEI
+4969 EIPEV

-5098 TPEHI
+5098 TPEHV

-5217 QTPEN
+5217 QTSEN

-5365 AFVNEIVTYT
+5365 AFVDEIVTYT

-5427 INITYTYTVQSNDE
+5427 IDITYTYTVQSNDE

-5449 VTYSENGETVKLDT
+5449 VTYSENGNTVKLDT

-5570 TADVPGTN
+5570 TAD
-5578 PEDPNNPGHGK
+5578 
-5589 DPNKP
+5589 
-5594 IDNDEKIPSNPVDVE
+5594 
-5609 VPGSETETKI
+5609 
-5619 PDLVLTKSVDK
+5619 
-5630 SEAAVGDTLNYT
+5630 
-5642 ITVKNNG
+5642 
-5649 KGDAENVMVKD
+5649 
-5660 FFDGKGTL
+5660 
-5668 NFVAMDGVTDNGDDT
+5668 
-5683 YTIASVKAG
+5683 
-5692 ESVTLNFT
+5692 
-5700 YVVVDGDA
+5700 
-5708 PEVLNAAVITTPEP
+5708 
-5722 PAEIVKSADKHI
+5722 
-5734 AKVNEIVTY
+5734 
-5743 TITVKNNS
+5743 
-5751 KDTLTNLLV
+5751 
-5760 SDTNNFKGEIE
+5760 
-5771 GKDGKGYTYN
+5771 
-5781 GDKTWTIATLESGKS
+5781 
-5796 IDITYTYTM
+5796 
-5805 QASDETVIEN
+5805 
-5815 TADVR
+5815 
-5820 YSHNGTD
+5820 
-5827 YDIPSNPVE
+5827 
-5836 VEKPDDGVVTIFK
+5836 
-5849 TADKTKA
+5849 
-5856 EPNEVVTYTVT
+5856 
-5867 IHNGK
+5867 
-5872 DYNIKN
+5872 
-5878 VRLTDANN
+5878 
-5886 FAGKIEGVDGAG
+5886 
-5898 YKFIN
+5898 
-5903 GEFVIDK
+5903 
-5910 IPAGGDAV
+5910 
-5918 VHYTYTVQIADVPTK
+5918 
-5933 ILENVATA
+5933 
-5941 HVPGKNPGDP
+5941 
-5951 DEEIPSNKV
+5951 
-5960 DVEVP
+5960 
-5965 GDGTHVDVPEGKLE
+5965 
-5979 IVKSVD
+5979 
-5985 KTEAKVGDTLN
+5985 
-5996 YTITLTNV
+5996 
-6004 GGQAVKNAVVKDF
+6004 
-6017 FDGNGVLNF
+6017 
-6026 VPMDGVTDNGDY
+6026 
-6038 TYTVANVEKGQSITL
+6038 
-6053 RFTYTVVAGDAP
+6053 
-6065 MVLNAAVVKDPT
+6065 
-6077 PPVDIEKTAD
+6077 
-6087 KHVAMV
+6087 
-6093 DEVVNYTITVKN
+6093 
-6105 TTDKAVTDLLVSDTN
+6105 
-6120 NFTGAITSKDNAK
+6120 
-6133 YTYNGNHTW
+6133 
-6142 TIPSIKAG
+6142 
-6150 ESIDILYTYTVKTTD
+6150 
-6165 PSTLVNEAD
+6165 
-6174 VRYTTDDGEYVIK
+6174 
-6187 ADPVEVV
+6187 
-6194 VPKDGEVTIV
+6194 
-6204 KSGDKKIAEP
+6204 
-6214 GEVVTYTV
+6214 
-6222 TIHNG
+6222 
-6227 KAHDITNVVV
+6227 
-6237 SDSNN
+6237 
-6242 FAGTITGTNGVG
+6242 
-6254 YKFVDG
+6254 
-6260 HFVIDKIAAGAD
+6260 
-6272 AVLTYTYTVQI
+6272 
-6283 ADVPTHI
+6283 
-6290 LENVATAHVP
+6290 
-6300 GTNPEDPENPGHGK
+6300 
-6314 DPDKPIDPDTDI
+6314 
-6326 PSNKVEVE
+6326 
-6334 VPGSEVETEIP
+6334 
-6345 EISIT
+6345 
-6350 KSVDK
+6350 
-6355 PTAKIGDTLNYTVT
+6355 
-6369 VKNGG
+6369 
-6374 NADAENIL
+6374 
-6382 IKDFFDGNGTLNF
+6382 
-6395 KAMDGV
+6395 
-6401 TDNGDNTYTIST
+6401 
-6413 VKAGESVKLRF
+6413 
-6424 SYVVVEGDEPLVLNA
+6424 
-6439 AVIKDPTPPVDVE
+6439 
-6452 KEADKH
+6452 
-6458 IAKVDEVVTYTIS
+6458 
-6471 VKNTTSEPVDNVT
+6471 
-6484 VTDTNNFK
+6484 
-6492 GEIKAENAD
+6492 
-6501 KYTYNGNKTWTI
+6501 
-6513 PTIAAGETI
+6513 
-6522 HITYTY
+6522 
-6528 TMQAEDATVIENIAN
+6528 
-6543 VTYSKDGTDYNIPS
+6543 
-6557 NPVDVEKPDD
+6557 
-6567 GVVTIRKA
+6567 
-6575 ADKTKA
+6575 
-6581 EPGEVVTY
+6581 
-6589 TVTVHNGKNHDIEN
+6589 
-6603 ARLTDT
+6603 
-6609 NNFAGEIVSVDGA
+6609 
-6622 DYTFENGEFTIN
+6622 
-6634 KIPAGGDVVIH
+6634 
-6645 YTYTVEIADV
+6645 
-6655 PTQILEN
+6655 
-6662 IATIHVPGTNPEDPN
+6662 VPGTNPEDPN

-6837 TITVKNMTD
+6837 TITVKNTTD

-6874 NGDGTWTIGYL
+6874 NGDGTWTIGHL

>member
-78 VPTEMPTEMPDE
+78 VPTEMPDE

-115 PDTTATP
+115 PDATATP

-132 TPDVDESNF
+132 TPDVDESDF

-149 ATEGQVEA
+149 TTEGQIEA

-187 QDTNYDMD
+187 QNTDYDMD

-201 SDAEPTTYGYLNEDK
+201 SDAEPTAYGYLNEDK

-271 ANVDGNIVISADKG
+271 ANVDGNIVISADKD
-285 NEHASATLNE
+285 NEHATATLNE
-295 NNEFVFTESTTN
+295 NNEFVFTESTTSE
-307 NVAVQSAETEQNE
+307 VAVQSAEAEQSE

-374 IANGADESKLTDDTL
+374 IANGADESKLTDDAL
-389 DNTITTEITVNIPSM
+389 DNTITTEITVSIPSM
-404 EEAEGDPY
+404 EKSEDEMY
-412 DDLSVEDKLK
+412 NDLSVEDKLK

-461 MYAKLYGQD
+461 MYAKIYGQD

-476 AEGKVTPQQ
+476 AEGKITPQQ
-485 ADMYWSGIS
+485 ADMYWSYIANRNSGYI
-494 SNGFS
+494 G
-499 SNGFHSY
+499 
-506 FTANELNSD
+506 ANELDSD
-515 GLPTGATRKY
+515 GFPTGNTRKY
-525 NSFTLTDGKLEINS
+525 ASFVLTDGNKLEINS

-552 SNIVGNTSTG
+552 SNIVGNTATG

-574 SYKDAVQVLFCYTVE
+574 SYKDAVQVLFCYTKE

-603 RQATTNGYSQNG
+603 KQATTNGYSQNG

-624 SCNVFNT
+624 SCNDFNV
-631 DPDQYLKDAEGN
+631 DPDRYLKDAEGN
-643 YRVDSVY
+643 HRVDSVY

-779 GGSHGPFL
+779 GGSQGPFL

-831 QTVPAALTHSN
+831 QTIPAALTHSN

-857 ASDFMDAGLGKLY
+857 ASDFTDAGLGKLY

-891 VMNQIGHLPIIGVGG
+891 VMNQIGHLPLIGVGG
-906 MNRASPEEMQ
+906 ANKASPQEMQ

-977 LMEDLDLTKLG
+977 LMEDLDLVKLG
-988 FDSTTWKP
+988 YNSSTWKP

-1003 WNSKYF
+1003 WNSKYY

-1100 LLQPGDDFSCVVNN
+1100 LLQEGDDFSCVVNN

-1130 KTILCARV
+1130 KTILRARV

-1307 SGIIQIEERPMAMTQ
+1307 SGIIQIEERPMSMTQ

-1480 DNAGF
+1480 DTAGF

-1517 EGDATGNF
+1517 EGDATGDF

-1991 ISGNSGSH
+1991 ISGSSGSH

-2025 GGSGGDSTGSGSGG
+2025 GSSGGGSTGSGSGG

-2100 DGSSMFGVAGGGS
+2100 DGSPMFGVAGGGS

-2275 DANECTPTRAKV
+2275 EANECTPTRAKV

-2303 TAHVVWDGDTDAGIN
+2303 TAHVVWDGDTDAGID
-2318 EQEVLRGVNITYSNN
+2318 EQEILRGVNITYSNN

-2701 AVTNKDTGYGLAAQN
+2701 VVTNKDTGYGLAAQN

-2834 FKNVKLPYADDVY
+2834 FKNIKLPYADDVY

-2864 DHKTASSDDEKLDLK
+2864 DHKTAAQDDEKLDLK

-3480 EITAEEAGLNTS
+3480 EITAEEAGINTNS
-3492 TFTFTHLDTQ
+3492 FTFTHLDTQ

-3542 SVIAADNTKVYGDA
+3542 SVIAEDNTKVYGDA

-3594 VQPGDL
+3594 VQSGDL

-3854 NNKNYAVT
+3854 RNKNYAVT

-4197 NLDATRVPGENVR
+4197 NLDAARVPGENVR

-4392 TYNAE
+4392 TYDAE

-4412 AHTNAVTFT
+4412 THTNAVTFT

-4470 KDWLVKTPDVDVE
+4470 KDWLVETPDVDVE

-4665 STGEGYTYNP
+4665 STGDGYTYNP

-4759 GNDTTVTYTLT
+4759 GNDMTVTYTLT

-4798 DLMYDGNGKWMVPE
+4798 DLMYDGNGKWMIPE

-4903 TAQNVV
+4903 AAQNVV
-4909 VRDFNDGIGEINAA
+4909 VRDFNDGVGEINAA

-4969 EIPEI
+4969 EIPEV

-5071 EMTYVTDSGKVKIPS
+5071 EMTYAPDLSFCESYDRGVIELLSTVESELRVHCSLSVDDYMAEAILAGNNNMLVDENAVKIAK
-5086 NEVDIPVIPETP
+5086 ET
-5098 TPEHI
+5098 
-5103 GPTVVKQADKAIAN
+5103 AN
-5117 IGDTV
+5117 NYAT
-5122 HYTVVMHNNDT
+5122 
-5133 VDYVNAALHDK
+5133 ALIRTISEKIKDDFK
-5144 NNFNGVITNVKN
+5144 TSYFIFMG
-5156 GTLESASAGSAVIKV
+5156 GGSAMMRESIERA
-5171 GTIPAGKTVT
+5171 I
-5181 VEYDYIVLN
+5181 
-5190 TDAGKGQDTYNELKN
+5190 
-5205 VATLHYWFADED
+5205 
-5217 QTPEN
+5217 
-5222 EKTKPSNEVTV
+5222 
-5233 KVPGSDVPVPVNPP
+5233 
-5247 EGKLKVEKFV
+5247 
-5257 DKKSASVG
+5257 
-5265 DMLHYTVKVSNVGDG
+5265 
-5280 ELKNI
+5280 
-5285 LVEDFFD
+5285 
-5292 GHGKLN
+5292 
-5298 YIPAV
+5298 
-5303 GVVVNGDG
+5303 
-5311 TYTINKLPAGT
+5311 
-5322 FMELRF
+5322 
-5328 TYVIVEGD
+5328 
-5336 EPEVL
+5336 
-5341 NAAVVTTPPVDPPL
+5341 
-5355 EPTKTADKKF
+5355 
-5365 AFVNEIVTYT
+5365 
-5375 ISVYNPDTKAK
+5375 DTK
-5386 TNVTVK
+5386 NL
-5392 DTNNFVGSINA
+5392 F
-5403 ANTDKYTYN
+5403 
-5412 GDNTWTIPEIGAGET
+5412 
-5427 INITYTYTVQSNDE
+5427 
-5441 KLLENKAD
+5441 
-5449 VTYSENGETVKLDT
+5449 
-5463 PTVDVVVPDKG
+5463 
-5474 TVSIHKEADKKM
+5474 
-5486 AKPGE
+5486 
-5491 VVTYNVTVTNNKGFD
+5491 F
-5506 VHDVVVTDANNFAGE
+5506 
-5521 ITGVD
+5521 
-5526 GADYTFENGEF
+5526 
-5537 HIAEIAAGASV
+5537 
-5548 TLTYTYTV
+5548 LT
-5556 EIGDVP
+5556 
-5562 TQILENIA
+5562 
-5570 TADVPGTN
+5570 
-5578 PEDPNNPGHGK
+5578 
-5589 DPNKP
+5589 
-5594 IDNDEKIPSNPVDVE
+5594 
-5609 VPGSETETKI
+5609 
-5619 PDLVLTKSVDK
+5619 
-5630 SEAAVGDTLNYT
+5630 
-5642 ITVKNNG
+5642 
-5649 KGDAENVMVKD
+5649 
-5660 FFDGKGTL
+5660 
-5668 NFVAMDGVTDNGDDT
+5668 
-5683 YTIASVKAG
+5683 
-5692 ESVTLNFT
+5692 
-5700 YVVVDGDA
+5700 
-5708 PEVLNAAVITTPEP
+5708 
-5722 PAEIVKSADKHI
+5722 
-5734 AKVNEIVTY
+5734 
-5743 TITVKNNS
+5743 
-5751 KDTLTNLLV
+5751 
-5760 SDTNNFKGEIE
+5760 
-5771 GKDGKGYTYN
+5771 
-5781 GDKTWTIATLESGKS
+5781 
-5796 IDITYTYTM
+5796 
-5805 QASDETVIEN
+5805 
-5815 TADVR
+5815 
-5820 YSHNGTD
+5820 
-5827 YDIPSNPVE
+5827 
-5836 VEKPDDGVVTIFK
+5836 
-5849 TADKTKA
+5849 
-5856 EPNEVVTYTVT
+5856 
-5867 IHNGK
+5867 
-5872 DYNIKN
+5872 
-5878 VRLTDANN
+5878 
-5886 FAGKIEGVDGAG
+5886 
-5898 YKFIN
+5898 
-5903 GEFVIDK
+5903 
-5910 IPAGGDAV
+5910 
-5918 VHYTYTVQIADVPTK
+5918 
-5933 ILENVATA
+5933 
-5941 HVPGKNPGDP
+5941 
-5951 DEEIPSNKV
+5951 
-5960 DVEVP
+5960 
-5965 GDGTHVDVPEGKLE
+5965 
-5979 IVKSVD
+5979 
-5985 KTEAKVGDTLN
+5985 
-5996 YTITLTNV
+5996 
-6004 GGQAVKNAVVKDF
+6004 
-6017 FDGNGVLNF
+6017 
-6026 VPMDGVTDNGDY
+6026 
-6038 TYTVANVEKGQSITL
+6038 
-6053 RFTYTVVAGDAP
+6053 
-6065 MVLNAAVVKDPT
+6065 
-6077 PPVDIEKTAD
+6077 
-6087 KHVAMV
+6087 
-6093 DEVVNYTITVKN
+6093 
-6105 TTDKAVTDLLVSDTN
+6105 
-6120 NFTGAITSKDNAK
+6120 
-6133 YTYNGNHTW
+6133 
-6142 TIPSIKAG
+6142 
-6150 ESIDILYTYTVKTTD
+6150 
-6165 PSTLVNEAD
+6165 
-6174 VRYTTDDGEYVIK
+6174 
-6187 ADPVEVV
+6187 
-6194 VPKDGEVTIV
+6194 
-6204 KSGDKKIAEP
+6204 
-6214 GEVVTYTV
+6214 
-6222 TIHNG
+6222 
-6227 KAHDITNVVV
+6227 
-6237 SDSNN
+6237 
-6242 FAGTITGTNGVG
+6242 
-6254 YKFVDG
+6254 
-6260 HFVIDKIAAGAD
+6260 
-6272 AVLTYTYTVQI
+6272 
-6283 ADVPTHI
+6283 
-6290 LENVATAHVP
+6290 
-6300 GTNPEDPENPGHGK
+6300 
-6314 DPDKPIDPDTDI
+6314 
-6326 PSNKVEVE
+6326 
-6334 VPGSEVETEIP
+6334 
-6345 EISIT
+6345 
-6350 KSVDK
+6350 
-6355 PTAKIGDTLNYTVT
+6355 
-6369 VKNGG
+6369 
-6374 NADAENIL
+6374 
-6382 IKDFFDGNGTLNF
+6382 
-6395 KAMDGV
+6395 
-6401 TDNGDNTYTIST
+6401 
-6413 VKAGESVKLRF
+6413 
-6424 SYVVVEGDEPLVLNA
+6424 
-6439 AVIKDPTPPVDVE
+6439 
-6452 KEADKH
+6452 
-6458 IAKVDEVVTYTIS
+6458 
-6471 VKNTTSEPVDNVT
+6471 
-6484 VTDTNNFK
+6484 
-6492 GEIKAENAD
+6492 
-6501 KYTYNGNKTWTI
+6501 
-6513 PTIAAGETI
+6513 
-6522 HITYTY
+6522 
-6528 TMQAEDATVIENIAN
+6528 
-6543 VTYSKDGTDYNIPS
+6543 
-6557 NPVDVEKPDD
+6557 
-6567 GVVTIRKA
+6567 
-6575 ADKTKA
+6575 
-6581 EPGEVVTY
+6581 
-6589 TVTVHNGKNHDIEN
+6589 
-6603 ARLTDT
+6603 
-6609 NNFAGEIVSVDGA
+6609 
-6622 DYTFENGEFTIN
+6622 
-6634 KIPAGGDVVIH
+6634 
-6645 YTYTVEIADV
+6645 
-6655 PTQILEN
+6655 
-6662 IATIHVPGTNPEDPN
+6662 
-6677 NPGHG
+6677 
-6682 KDPEKPIDPD
+6682 
-6692 TEIPSNKV
+6692 
-6700 DVEVPGSETET
+6700 
-6711 EIPVIEITKSV
+6711 
-6722 DKAEAKVGDT
+6722 
-6732 LNYTVTVANKGKAD
+6732 
-6746 AENVVVEDFFDGNGT
+6746 
-6761 LNFVPMDGVADNGDN
+6761 
-6776 SYTISTVKAGE
+6776 
-6787 SVTLNFTYVVVTA
+6787 
-6800 DAPKVLNAA
+6800 
-6809 VVKDPTPPIDVEK
+6809 
-6822 DADKYIAKVTDVVTY
+6822 
-6837 TITVKNMTD
+6837 
-6846 ETVNDITVADHN
+6846 
-6858 NFAGDVTA
+6858 DVTA
-6866 ESSNRYTY
+6866 NAK
-6874 NGDGTWTIGYL
+6874 GYEIMARAKL
-6885 DAGEALD
+6885 TMSGE
-6892 IVYTY
+6892 I
-6897 TVETTDESVMENTAT
+6897 
-6912 IKYTHDGEQYNIPSN
+6912 
-6927 TVDVKKPDDGVVT
+6927 
-6940 IWKSANKTVAKPG
+6940 
-6953 ETVTYTVTVHNGKDH
+6953 
-6968 DIQNAA
+6968 
-6974 LTDEN
+6974 
-6979 NFSGSIFAV
+6979 
-6988 DGAGYHYENGVFTID
+6988 
-7003 TIPAGGDVVVHY
+7003 
-7015 AYTVGIAD
+7015 
-7023 VTTHILENVATI
+7023 
-7035 HVPGTNPEDPENPGQ
+7035 
-7050 GKDPTKPIDPD
+7050 
-7061 TDIPSNKVDVEVP
+7061 
-7074 GSGTETDIPLEKS
+7074 
-7087 LTIVKSADK
+7087 
-7096 TKVNVGETINYRVVV
+7096 
-7111 TNTGE
+7111 
-7116 VDLVNVTVKD
+7116 
-7126 NNDGA
+7126 
-7131 SHIEAQNGDGYT
+7131 
-7143 YNSATTTFTIARIPV
+7143 
-7158 GESFTLTYSYVAVDA
+7158 
-7173 DAGHDVINVAVAKA
+7173 
-7187 PGQNP
+7187 
-7192 EDPENPGHGKDPSKP
+7192 
-7207 IDEDVEKPSNEVKVP
+7207 
-7222 VVKPSTP
+7222 
-7229 TTPDEPKPTPTP
+7229 
-7241 DNPKPTPTPVPTEKP
+7241 
-7256 KTPPIGWLDIFK
+7256 
-7268 VDGKPFSLFS
+7268 
-7278 IFTSNKKTG
+7278 
-7287 IGFAQ
+7287 
-7292 SIVGLVAMVGIGV
+7292 
-7305 AALVVV
+7305 
-7311 NHKRKKDENDNKDN
+7311 
-7325 HKDDSAE
+7325 

>member
-78 VPTEMPTEMPDE
+78 VPTEMPDE

-115 PDTTATP
+115 PDATATP

-132 TPDVDESNF
+132 TPDVDESDF

-187 QDTNYDMD
+187 QDTDYDMD

-307 NVAVQSAETEQNE
+307 NVAVQSAETEQSE

-335 GATSDT
+335 GAISDT
-341 YTHTIDE
+341 YTHTVDE

-389 DNTITTEITVNIPSM
+389 DNTITTEITVSIPSM
-404 EEAEGDPY
+404 EKSEDEMY
-412 DDLSVEDKLK
+412 NDLSVEDKLK

-461 MYAKLYGQD
+461 MYAKIYGQD

-476 AEGKVTPQQ
+476 ANGEITAQQ
-485 ADMYWSGIS
+485 ADMMWTYIAKDFNYGRTG
-494 SNGFS
+494 NVLDAEGK
-499 SNGFHSY
+499 
-506 FTANELNSD
+506 
-515 GLPTGATRKY
+515 PTGATRKY

-552 SNIVGNTSTG
+552 SNIVGNTATG

-589 EDGTTFPLTIKEYV
+589 ENGSIYPLTIKE
-603 RQATTNGYSQNG
+603 
-615 MAHITLNTV
+615 
-624 SCNVFNT
+624 
-631 DPDQYLKDAEGN
+631 
-643 YRVDSVY
+643 
-650 WGTCYFSEPDLSGK
+650 
-664 AYYALK
+664 
-670 NYIGNGYGFGIGH
+670 
-683 DTMYAYAGA
+683 
-692 WFDAHGGGR
+692 
-701 GYPNNV
+701 
-707 YDERKIDPNDTAT
+707 
-720 RYYQVNSWEVS
+720 
-731 GGHWNMNALM
+731 
-741 GENNSNTLVG
+741 
-751 SGYYSASDEAYFGW
+751 
-765 IVDPLTVPS
+765 
-774 AIMSS
+774 
-779 GGSHGPFL
+779 
-787 KTTIYGS
+787 
-794 RSLRIRA
+794 
-801 NGGYTYE
+801 
-808 EAMVNPDIKHRT
+808 
-820 PTNWPYKFSVG
+820 
-831 QTVPAALTHSN
+831 
-842 GQVAFDD
+842 
-849 IWVQYDGC
+849 
-857 ASDFMDAGLGKLY
+857 
-870 EPTVDGRSGTN
+870 
-881 NFYLAGSGNF
+881 
-891 VMNQIGHLPIIGVGG
+891 
-906 MNRASPEEMQ
+906 
-916 LCVNTLMWIS
+916 
-926 QRKQCEVCAADQADQ
+926 
-941 QMTHFVHR
+941 
-949 VNAANAKKILT
+949 
-960 ALANGGSYW
+960 
-969 YPLSDCYE
+969 
-977 LMEDLDLTKLG
+977 
-988 FDSTTWKP
+988 
-996 IKNFTGH
+996 
-1003 WNSKYF
+1003 
-1009 DVKVPKDGA
+1009 
-1018 LFDNTTGDLGA
+1018 
-1029 YRTGDGNDWN
+1029 
-1039 LGTDRLKGWDTV
+1039 
-1051 FKDSGNS
+1051 
-1058 SPSVRTTGIARIY
+1058 
-1071 GKLSDAKLFNDGQV
+1071 
-1085 HEGYTVHIRYEDNTA
+1085 
-1100 LLQPGDDFSCVVNN
+1100 
-1114 VDQYCISN
+1114 
-1122 LPCIYVGG
+1122 
-1130 KTILCARV
+1130 
-1138 YDKAGNEVTKYGP
+1138 
-1151 IVAKVPPHFWNDCET
+1151 
-1166 VPLELLTIEATPIEN
+1166 
-1181 YRYWEGET
+1181 
-1189 TKVLEGSGIIYNQ
+1189 
-1202 PISNESVTWYY
+1202 
-1213 RVVDLRNTSNALSDW
+1213 
-1228 VKIGHYGQFTTEDG
+1228 
-1242 AVTGIIKTP
+1242 
-1251 VFHDGNDGVYNYPH
+1251 
-1265 SSVDV
+1265 
-1270 QLQMLA
+1270 
-1276 YTGNA
+1276 
-1281 IQLRTD
+1281 
-1287 YEVEGKTYSTIDP
+1287 
-1300 GVITPEA
+1300 
-1307 SGIIQIEERPMAMTQ
+1307 
-1322 APNQRV
+1322 
-1328 MTQDEATFVF
+1328 
-1338 ETDYWKGLDDKGYSY
+1338 
-1353 DVQYKDPYD
+1353 
-1362 DDWQTLAT
+1362 
-1370 SVTFGGTYTLNTV
+1370 
-1383 DNSQVNKVDI
+1383 
-1393 EAHTVDTLAKGKET
+1393 
-1407 ASMIHD
+1407 
-1413 NKWLPADFWRPDGFT
+1413 
-1428 DQQCAQKHT
+1428 
-1437 TITLTLHAA
+1437 
-1446 DYNWS
+1446 
-1451 GYYFRIVASYRFNE
+1451 
-1465 KRTKVEN
+1465 
-1472 SYSAIGDA
+1472 
-1480 DNAGF
+1480 
-1485 DTSRYG
+1485 
-1491 LLQVD
+1491 
-1496 APFVSA
+1496 
-1502 TMLEARALMMQEHNS
+1502 
-1517 EGDATGNF
+1517 
-1525 GQNYWSVETTQDQV
+1525 
-1539 DNWNASRG
+1539 
-1547 DSNNPLISDKN
+1547 
-1558 VAVYTTTIT
+1558 
-1567 FSPSKLT
+1567 
-1574 ESGNR
+1574 
-1579 ILIPVLQWG
+1579 
-1588 FQDDLNSESTD
+1588 
-1599 YKPVINPI
+1599 
-1607 NINGYANNGNGLTTE
+1607 
-1622 NYKDW
+1622 
-1627 ANIVKT
+1627 
-1633 RYDINTDD
+1633 
-1641 SSVMKQVVDAIETE
+1641 
-1655 HSGSPFGKF
+1655 
-1664 TAYITIDDIKPVEDT
+1664 
-1679 MLNGQPF
+1679 
-1686 DINSA
+1686 
-1691 YAKWSITTSLHI
+1691 
-1703 ESATNPMDF
+1703 
-1712 GTEHFYFQCKPYLE
+1712 
-1726 YIRGYNSTKLK
+1726 
-1737 SQTIT
+1737 
-1742 NTLAH
+1742 
-1747 NFDYVNGGIDEDNT
+1747 
-1761 DTGAELWLDYNISI
+1761 
-1775 HANERNLVSCGVD
+1775 
-1788 KHSIFMYPELTIEAP
+1788 
-1803 NGLRYIMSR
+1803 
-1812 YQIVNEFPYGK
+1812 
-1823 HRDTSRT
+1823 
-1830 VFNQSDH
+1830 
-1837 LSVNLGTQYRGQMTT
+1837 
-1852 VTRYDMNGN
+1852 
-1861 PSQIDVQ
+1861 
-1868 GKTMAELGISLD
+1868 
-1880 ERGYLDKNNED
+1880 
-1891 YAPYLDHGY
+1891 
-1900 ALWSDYSYPKEI
+1900 
-1912 WQWFWRNAIQ
+1912 
-1922 YHCYDMEEFDGT
+1922 
-1934 NEQVFFYI
+1934 
-1942 DEKNVRAADKSFK
+1942 
-1955 ANDGNNPTSSWT
+1955 
-1967 APFDATYQIDLWGA
+1967 
-1981 GGGNASMTDG
+1981 
-1991 ISGNSGSH
+1991 
-1999 TIITADIKEGTTL
+1999 
-2012 YFVAGGAGGGGSG
+2012 
-2025 GGSGGDSTGSGSGG
+2025 
-2039 SGGYNG
+2039 
-2045 GGSGGVGAVFY
+2045 
-2056 DCYKGGGDPDHSY
+2056 
-2069 HSNSPIGFG
+2069 
-2078 GGGGATTVAFGLIGD
+2078 
-2093 GQLKNYG
+2093 
-2100 DGSSMFGVAGGGS
+2100 
-2113 GAAIISGNGYTE
+2113 
-2125 RGVGGSGS
+2125 
-2133 DYSGQRYHCALKEDK
+2133 
-2148 VFSDGYEYHHGDIC
+2148 
-2162 GWTYSGTHSSD
+2162 
-2173 IKMQREDEEGYNNT
+2173 
-2187 LHENGGGSGWQSA
+2187 
-2200 STDGALRGSSYAAS
+2200 
-2214 VGENLDNGN
+2214 
-2223 IIIKANVTGAN
+2223 
-2234 QLNDGAGSGIGQ
+2234 
-2246 AGRAKIKVV
+2246 
-2255 DLNKR
+2255 
-2260 LYRRV
+2260 
-2265 GKNAMDIGFE
+2265 
-2275 DANECTPTRAKV
+2275 
-2287 MLTVA
+2287 
-2292 NKMYDGNQLTV
+2292 
-2303 TAHVVWDGDTDAGIN
+2303 
-2318 EQEVLRGVNITYSNN
+2318 
-2333 ESPNITYPTNAT
+2333 
-2345 TDSKK
+2345 
-2350 KPLVRTGSYTA
+2350 
-2361 TATYTG
+2361 
-2367 KYEVT
+2367 
-2372 FCWENTKPGKT
+2372 
-2383 YVVRGESTTP
+2383 
-2393 DEYVSG
+2393 
-2399 NGNVVYFDIYPRP
+2399 
-2412 LHLYS
+2412 
-2417 YDNNKIYDNISTAK
+2417 
-2431 VSDIKIKA
+2431 
-2439 ATADSGI
+2439 
-2446 VHGDTVA
+2446 
-2453 LNSTL
+2453 
-2458 AYGYYCENYAPEDF
+2458 
-2472 AKTSFRES
+2472 
-2480 IHTGL
+2480 
-2485 HSIKT
+2485 
-2490 VTILELINNPFDNY
+2490 
-2504 YIASEDFTGTINPRP
+2504 
-2519 LYVHSQY
+2519 
-2526 HDVNKYKWNYD
+2526 
-2537 GNSNDIGNGKY
+2537 
-2548 LTDTTVY
+2548 
-2555 DNQNVT
+2555 
-2561 IEQAY
+2561 
-2566 EMILAGKQENI
+2566 
-2577 DITRYTK
+2577 
-2584 TEQDNYQNTVVN
+2584 
-2596 PNNIKV
+2596 
-2602 YDSYYNANIGEE
+2602 
-2614 GQGNIY
+2614 Y

-2834 FKNVKLPYADDVY
+2834 FKNIKLPYADDVY

-2864 DHKTASSDDEKLDLK
+2864 DHKTAAQDDEKLDLK

-3213 GNQER
+3213 SNQER

-3332 KELGDAD
+3332 KELGDTD

-3480 EITAEEAGLNTS
+3480 EITAEEAGINTNS
-3492 TFTFTHLDTQ
+3492 FTFTHLDTQ

-4062 ATIVVTVIDDE
+4062 ATIVITVIDDE

-4086 ITGYKRGDTI
+4086 ITGFKRGDTI

-4412 AHTNAVTFT
+4412 THTNAVTFT

-4470 KDWLVKTPDVDVE
+4470 KDWLVETPDVDVE

-4654 DDTNALGMFIV
+4654 DDTNALGMFII
-4665 STGEGYTYNP
+4665 STGDGYTYNP
-4675 ETRLFTIPA
+4675 ETKLFTIPA

-4798 DLMYDGNGKWMVPE
+4798 DLMYDGNSKWMIPE

-4903 TAQNVV
+4903 AAQNVV
-4909 VRDFNDGIGEINAA
+4909 VRDFNDGVGEINAA

-4951 VTYTVQEGDKGTV
+4951 VTYTVQEGDKDVV

-4969 EIPEI
+4969 EIPEV

-5098 TPEHI
+5098 TPEHV

-5205 VATLHYWFADED
+5205 VATLHYWFADEG

-5365 AFVNEIVTYT
+5365 AFVDEIVTYT

-5427 INITYTYTVQSNDE
+5427 IDITYTYTVQSNDE

-5449 VTYSENGETVKLDT
+5449 VTYSENGDTVKLDT

-5649 KGDAENVMVKD
+5649 K
-5660 FFDGKGTL
+5660 
-5668 NFVAMDGVTDNGDDT
+5668 
-5683 YTIASVKAG
+5683 
-5692 ESVTLNFT
+5692 
-5700 YVVVDGDA
+5700 
-5708 PEVLNAAVITTPEP
+5708 
-5722 PAEIVKSADKHI
+5722 
-5734 AKVNEIVTY
+5734 
-5743 TITVKNNS
+5743 
-5751 KDTLTNLLV
+5751 
-5760 SDTNNFKGEIE
+5760 
-5771 GKDGKGYTYN
+5771 
-5781 GDKTWTIATLESGKS
+5781 
-5796 IDITYTYTM
+5796 
-5805 QASDETVIEN
+5805 
-5815 TADVR
+5815 
-5820 YSHNGTD
+5820 
-5827 YDIPSNPVE
+5827 
-5836 VEKPDDGVVTIFK
+5836 
-5849 TADKTKA
+5849 
-5856 EPNEVVTYTVT
+5856 
-5867 IHNGK
+5867 
-5872 DYNIKN
+5872 
-5878 VRLTDANN
+5878 
-5886 FAGKIEGVDGAG
+5886 
-5898 YKFIN
+5898 
-5903 GEFVIDK
+5903 
-5910 IPAGGDAV
+5910 
-5918 VHYTYTVQIADVPTK
+5918 
-5933 ILENVATA
+5933 
-5941 HVPGKNPGDP
+5941 
-5951 DEEIPSNKV
+5951 
-5960 DVEVP
+5960 
-5965 GDGTHVDVPEGKLE
+5965 
-5979 IVKSVD
+5979 
-5985 KTEAKVGDTLN
+5985 
-5996 YTITLTNV
+5996 
-6004 GGQAVKNAVVKDF
+6004 
-6017 FDGNGVLNF
+6017 
-6026 VPMDGVTDNGDY
+6026 
-6038 TYTVANVEKGQSITL
+6038 
-6053 RFTYTVVAGDAP
+6053 
-6065 MVLNAAVVKDPT
+6065 
-6077 PPVDIEKTAD
+6077 
-6087 KHVAMV
+6087 
-6093 DEVVNYTITVKN
+6093 
-6105 TTDKAVTDLLVSDTN
+6105 
-6120 NFTGAITSKDNAK
+6120 
-6133 YTYNGNHTW
+6133 
-6142 TIPSIKAG
+6142 
-6150 ESIDILYTYTVKTTD
+6150 
-6165 PSTLVNEAD
+6165 
-6174 VRYTTDDGEYVIK
+6174 
-6187 ADPVEVV
+6187 
-6194 VPKDGEVTIV
+6194 
-6204 KSGDKKIAEP
+6204 
-6214 GEVVTYTV
+6214 
-6222 TIHNG
+6222 
-6227 KAHDITNVVV
+6227 
-6237 SDSNN
+6237 
-6242 FAGTITGTNGVG
+6242 
-6254 YKFVDG
+6254 
-6260 HFVIDKIAAGAD
+6260 
-6272 AVLTYTYTVQI
+6272 
-6283 ADVPTHI
+6283 
-6290 LENVATAHVP
+6290 
-6300 GTNPEDPENPGHGK
+6300 
-6314 DPDKPIDPDTDI
+6314 
-6326 PSNKVEVE
+6326 
-6334 VPGSEVETEIP
+6334 
-6345 EISIT
+6345 
-6350 KSVDK
+6350 
-6355 PTAKIGDTLNYTVT
+6355 
-6369 VKNGG
+6369 
-6374 NADAENIL
+6374 
-6382 IKDFFDGNGTLNF
+6382 
-6395 KAMDGV
+6395 
-6401 TDNGDNTYTIST
+6401 
-6413 VKAGESVKLRF
+6413 
-6424 SYVVVEGDEPLVLNA
+6424 
-6439 AVIKDPTPPVDVE
+6439 
-6452 KEADKH
+6452 
-6458 IAKVDEVVTYTIS
+6458 
-6471 VKNTTSEPVDNVT
+6471 
-6484 VTDTNNFK
+6484 
-6492 GEIKAENAD
+6492 
-6501 KYTYNGNKTWTI
+6501 
-6513 PTIAAGETI
+6513 
-6522 HITYTY
+6522 
-6528 TMQAEDATVIENIAN
+6528 
-6543 VTYSKDGTDYNIPS
+6543 
-6557 NPVDVEKPDD
+6557 
-6567 GVVTIRKA
+6567 
-6575 ADKTKA
+6575 
-6581 EPGEVVTY
+6581 
-6589 TVTVHNGKNHDIEN
+6589 
-6603 ARLTDT
+6603 
-6609 NNFAGEIVSVDGA
+6609 
-6622 DYTFENGEFTIN
+6622 
-6634 KIPAGGDVVIH
+6634 
-6645 YTYTVEIADV
+6645 
-6655 PTQILEN
+6655 
-6662 IATIHVPGTNPEDPN
+6662 
-6677 NPGHG
+6677 
-6682 KDPEKPIDPD
+6682 
-6692 TEIPSNKV
+6692 
-6700 DVEVPGSETET
+6700 
-6711 EIPVIEITKSV
+6711 
-6722 DKAEAKVGDT
+6722 
-6732 LNYTVTVANKGKAD
+6732 AD

-6837 TITVKNMTD
+6837 TITVKNTTD

-7074 GSGTETDIPLEKS
+7074 GSGTETDVPLEKS

-7292 SIVGLVAMVGIGV
+7292 SIVGLVAIVGIGV

>member
-78 VPTEMPTEMPDE
+78 VPTEMPDE

-115 PDTTATP
+115 PDATATP

-132 TPDVDESNF
+132 TPDVDESDF

-187 QDTNYDMD
+187 QDTDYDMD
-195 VMEYDY
+195 MMEYDY
-201 SDAEPTTYGYLNEDK
+201 SNAEPTTYGYLNEDK

-271 ANVDGNIVISADKG
+271 ANVDGNIVISADKD

-307 NVAVQSAETEQNE
+307 DVAVQSAETEQSE
-320 ESQDTLTAN
+320 ENQDTLTAN

-389 DNTITTEITVNIPSM
+389 DNTITTEITIYIPSI
-404 EEAEGDPY
+404 EENANDPY

-422 QRLALSGIAT
+422 ARLALSGIAT

-461 MYAKLYGQD
+461 MYAKIYGQD

-476 AEGKVTPQQ
+476 ANGEITAQQ
-485 ADMYWSGIS
+485 ADMMWTYI
-494 SNGFS
+494 
-499 SNGFHSY
+499 
-506 FTANELNSD
+506 ANDFNYGRTGNVLDAE
-515 GLPTGATRKY
+515 GKPTGATRVY
-525 NSFTLTDGKLEINS
+525 QSFSLTDGNKLEINS

-547 FRYHN
+547 FRYRN
-552 SNIVGNTSTG
+552 RNITGNVDTG

-589 EDGTTFPLTIKEYV
+589 ENGSIYPLTIKEYV
-603 RQATTNGYSQNG
+603 NQATSNGYSQNG

-624 SCNVFNT
+624 SCNTFNT
-631 DPDQYLKDAEGN
+631 DPDRYLKDAEGN

-701 GYPNNV
+701 GYPNNI

-720 RYYQVNSWEVS
+720 RYYDVNSWEVS

-751 SGYYSASDEAYFGW
+751 SGYYSASDEEYFGW

-787 KTTIYGS
+787 KTTIYGG

-808 EAMVNPDIKHRT
+808 EAMINPDIKHRT

-857 ASDFMDAGLGKLY
+857 ASDFTDAGLGKLY

-891 VMNQIGHLPIIGVGG
+891 VMNQIGHLPIAGG
-906 MNRASPEEMQ
+906 GQVNNATYEEMR

-1100 LLQPGDDFSCVVNN
+1100 LLQEGDDFSCVVNN

-1130 KTILCARV
+1130 KTILRARV

-1213 RVVDLRNTSNALSDW
+1213 RVVDLRNTNNALSDW

-1307 SGIIQIEERPMAMTQ
+1307 SGIIQIEERPMSMTQ

-1517 EGDATGNF
+1517 EGDATGDF

-1567 FSPSKLT
+1567 FSPGKLT

-1579 ILIPVLQWG
+1579 ILTPVLQWG
-1588 FQDDLNSESTD
+1588 FQDDLNSESAD
-1599 YKPVINPI
+1599 YKPVIAPI
-1607 NINGYANNGNGLTTE
+1607 NINGYANGGNGLTTE

-1679 MLNGQPF
+1679 MLDGNPF

-1747 NFDYVNGGIDEDNT
+1747 NFDYVNGGIDKDNT

-1775 HANERNLVSCGVD
+1775 HANERSLVGCGVD

-1830 VFNQSDH
+1830 VFSQSDH
-1837 LSVNLGTQYRGQMTT
+1837 LSVNLNTPYQGQMTT

-1981 GGGNASMTDG
+1981 GGGHASSEDGLG

-2025 GGSGGDSTGSGSGG
+2025 GGSGWGSAGSGTGG

-2056 DCYKGGGDPDHSY
+2056 DCYDDGHGVDSSY
-2069 HSNSPIGFG
+2069 HSGSPIGFG

-2113 GAAIISGNGYTE
+2113 GAAIISGNGYTT
-2125 RGVGGSGS
+2125 RGIGGSGS
-2133 DYSGQRYHCALKEDK
+2133 DHSGQRYHCSLKEDK
-2148 VFSDGYEYHHGDIC
+2148 VFDDGYEYHHGDIC
-2162 GWTYSGTHSSD
+2162 GMGYTGSYD
-2173 IKMQREDEEGYNNT
+2173 IGMPREEQEGYNNT

-2214 VGENLDNGN
+2214 VGANLDNGN

-2303 TAHVVWDGDTDAGIN
+2303 TAHVVWDDDTDAGIN
-2318 EQEVLRGVNITYSNN
+2318 EQEILRGVNITYSNN

-2504 YIASEDFTGTINPRP
+2504 YIASEDFTGIINPRP

-2768 IEFEYTVQDIDDTNA
+2768 IVFEYTVQDIDDTNA

-3480 EITAEEAGLNTS
+3480 EITAEEAGINTNS
-3492 TFTFTHLDTQ
+3492 FTFTHLDTQ

-3677 DADITGF
+3677 DADIIGF

-4197 NLDATRVPGENVR
+4197 NLDAARVPGENVR

-4392 TYNAE
+4392 TYDTE

-4412 AHTNAVTFT
+4412 THTNAVTFT

-4470 KDWLVKTPDVDVE
+4470 KDWLVETPDVDVE

-4665 STGEGYTYNP
+4665 STGDGYTYNP

-4798 DLMYDGNGKWMVPE
+4798 DLMYDGNGKWMIPE

-4889 TIHYTITVTNNGTM
+4889 TIHYTITVTNNGAM

-4909 VRDFNDGIGEINAA
+4909 VRDFNDGVGEINAA

-4936 FTIAEIAAGEVVEIP
+4936 FIIAEIAAGEVVEIP

-4969 EIPEI
+4969 EIPEV

-5098 TPEHI
+5098 TPEHV

-5156 GTLESASAGSAVIKV
+5156 GTLESASAGFAVIKV

-5181 VEYDYIVLN
+5181 VE
-5190 TDAGKGQDTYNELKN
+5190 
-5205 VATLHYWFADED
+5205 
-5217 QTPEN
+5217 
-5222 EKTKPSNEVTV
+5222 
-5233 KVPGSDVPVPVNPP
+5233 
-5247 EGKLKVEKFV
+5247 
-5257 DKKSASVG
+5257 
-5265 DMLHYTVKVSNVGDG
+5265 
-5280 ELKNI
+5280 
-5285 LVEDFFD
+5285 
-5292 GHGKLN
+5292 
-5298 YIPAV
+5298 
-5303 GVVVNGDG
+5303 
-5311 TYTINKLPAGT
+5311 
-5322 FMELRF
+5322 
-5328 TYVIVEGD
+5328 
-5336 EPEVL
+5336 
-5341 NAAVVTTPPVDPPL
+5341 
-5355 EPTKTADKKF
+5355 
-5365 AFVNEIVTYT
+5365 
-5375 ISVYNPDTKAK
+5375 
-5386 TNVTVK
+5386 
-5392 DTNNFVGSINA
+5392 
-5403 ANTDKYTYN
+5403 
-5412 GDNTWTIPEIGAGET
+5412 
-5427 INITYTYTVQSNDE
+5427 
-5441 KLLENKAD
+5441 
-5449 VTYSENGETVKLDT
+5449 
-5463 PTVDVVVPDKG
+5463 
-5474 TVSIHKEADKKM
+5474 
-5486 AKPGE
+5486 
-5491 VVTYNVTVTNNKGFD
+5491 
-5506 VHDVVVTDANNFAGE
+5506 
-5521 ITGVD
+5521 
-5526 GADYTFENGEF
+5526 
-5537 HIAEIAAGASV
+5537 
-5548 TLTYTYTV
+5548 
-5556 EIGDVP
+5556 
-5562 TQILENIA
+5562 
-5570 TADVPGTN
+5570 
-5578 PEDPNNPGHGK
+5578 
-5589 DPNKP
+5589 
-5594 IDNDEKIPSNPVDVE
+5594 
-5609 VPGSETETKI
+5609 
-5619 PDLVLTKSVDK
+5619 
-5630 SEAAVGDTLNYT
+5630 
-5642 ITVKNNG
+5642 
-5649 KGDAENVMVKD
+5649 
-5660 FFDGKGTL
+5660 
-5668 NFVAMDGVTDNGDDT
+5668 
-5683 YTIASVKAG
+5683 
-5692 ESVTLNFT
+5692 
-5700 YVVVDGDA
+5700 
-5708 PEVLNAAVITTPEP
+5708 
-5722 PAEIVKSADKHI
+5722 
-5734 AKVNEIVTY
+5734 
-5743 TITVKNNS
+5743 
-5751 KDTLTNLLV
+5751 
-5760 SDTNNFKGEIE
+5760 
-5771 GKDGKGYTYN
+5771 
-5781 GDKTWTIATLESGKS
+5781 
-5796 IDITYTYTM
+5796 
-5805 QASDETVIEN
+5805 
-5815 TADVR
+5815 
-5820 YSHNGTD
+5820 
-5827 YDIPSNPVE
+5827 
-5836 VEKPDDGVVTIFK
+5836 
-5849 TADKTKA
+5849 
-5856 EPNEVVTYTVT
+5856 
-5867 IHNGK
+5867 
-5872 DYNIKN
+5872 
-5878 VRLTDANN
+5878 
-5886 FAGKIEGVDGAG
+5886 
-5898 YKFIN
+5898 
-5903 GEFVIDK
+5903 
-5910 IPAGGDAV
+5910 
-5918 VHYTYTVQIADVPTK
+5918 
-5933 ILENVATA
+5933 
-5941 HVPGKNPGDP
+5941 
-5951 DEEIPSNKV
+5951 
-5960 DVEVP
+5960 
-5965 GDGTHVDVPEGKLE
+5965 
-5979 IVKSVD
+5979 
-5985 KTEAKVGDTLN
+5985 
-5996 YTITLTNV
+5996 
-6004 GGQAVKNAVVKDF
+6004 
-6017 FDGNGVLNF
+6017 
-6026 VPMDGVTDNGDY
+6026 
-6038 TYTVANVEKGQSITL
+6038 
-6053 RFTYTVVAGDAP
+6053 
-6065 MVLNAAVVKDPT
+6065 
-6077 PPVDIEKTAD
+6077 
-6087 KHVAMV
+6087 
-6093 DEVVNYTITVKN
+6093 
-6105 TTDKAVTDLLVSDTN
+6105 
-6120 NFTGAITSKDNAK
+6120 
-6133 YTYNGNHTW
+6133 
-6142 TIPSIKAG
+6142 
-6150 ESIDILYTYTVKTTD
+6150 
-6165 PSTLVNEAD
+6165 
-6174 VRYTTDDGEYVIK
+6174 
-6187 ADPVEVV
+6187 
-6194 VPKDGEVTIV
+6194 
-6204 KSGDKKIAEP
+6204 
-6214 GEVVTYTV
+6214 
-6222 TIHNG
+6222 
-6227 KAHDITNVVV
+6227 
-6237 SDSNN
+6237 
-6242 FAGTITGTNGVG
+6242 
-6254 YKFVDG
+6254 
-6260 HFVIDKIAAGAD
+6260 
-6272 AVLTYTYTVQI
+6272 
-6283 ADVPTHI
+6283 
-6290 LENVATAHVP
+6290 
-6300 GTNPEDPENPGHGK
+6300 
-6314 DPDKPIDPDTDI
+6314 
-6326 PSNKVEVE
+6326 
-6334 VPGSEVETEIP
+6334 
-6345 EISIT
+6345 
-6350 KSVDK
+6350 
-6355 PTAKIGDTLNYTVT
+6355 
-6369 VKNGG
+6369 
-6374 NADAENIL
+6374 
-6382 IKDFFDGNGTLNF
+6382 
-6395 KAMDGV
+6395 
-6401 TDNGDNTYTIST
+6401 
-6413 VKAGESVKLRF
+6413 
-6424 SYVVVEGDEPLVLNA
+6424 
-6439 AVIKDPTPPVDVE
+6439 
-6452 KEADKH
+6452 
-6458 IAKVDEVVTYTIS
+6458 
-6471 VKNTTSEPVDNVT
+6471 
-6484 VTDTNNFK
+6484 
-6492 GEIKAENAD
+6492 
-6501 KYTYNGNKTWTI
+6501 
-6513 PTIAAGETI
+6513 
-6522 HITYTY
+6522 
-6528 TMQAEDATVIENIAN
+6528 
-6543 VTYSKDGTDYNIPS
+6543 
-6557 NPVDVEKPDD
+6557 
-6567 GVVTIRKA
+6567 
-6575 ADKTKA
+6575 
-6581 EPGEVVTY
+6581 
-6589 TVTVHNGKNHDIEN
+6589 
-6603 ARLTDT
+6603 
-6609 NNFAGEIVSVDGA
+6609 
-6622 DYTFENGEFTIN
+6622 
-6634 KIPAGGDVVIH
+6634 
-6645 YTYTVEIADV
+6645 
-6655 PTQILEN
+6655 
-6662 IATIHVPGTNPEDPN
+6662 
-6677 NPGHG
+6677 
-6682 KDPEKPIDPD
+6682 
-6692 TEIPSNKV
+6692 
-6700 DVEVPGSETET
+6700 
-6711 EIPVIEITKSV
+6711 
-6722 DKAEAKVGDT
+6722 
-6732 LNYTVTVANKGKAD
+6732 
-6746 AENVVVEDFFDGNGT
+6746 
-6761 LNFVPMDGVADNGDN
+6761 
-6776 SYTISTVKAGE
+6776 
-6787 SVTLNFTYVVVTA
+6787 
-6800 DAPKVLNAA
+6800 
-6809 VVKDPTPPIDVEK
+6809 
-6822 DADKYIAKVTDVVTY
+6822 
-6837 TITVKNMTD
+6837 
-6846 ETVNDITVADHN
+6846 
-6858 NFAGDVTA
+6858 
-6866 ESSNRYTY
+6866 
-6874 NGDGTWTIGYL
+6874 
-6885 DAGEALD
+6885 
-6892 IVYTY
+6892 
-6897 TVETTDESVMENTAT
+6897 
-6912 IKYTHDGEQYNIPSN
+6912 
-6927 TVDVKKPDDGVVT
+6927 
-6940 IWKSANKTVAKPG
+6940 
-6953 ETVTYTVTVHNGKDH
+6953 
-6968 DIQNAA
+6968 
-6974 LTDEN
+6974 
-6979 NFSGSIFAV
+6979 
-6988 DGAGYHYENGVFTID
+6988 
-7003 TIPAGGDVVVHY
+7003 
-7015 AYTVGIAD
+7015 
-7023 VTTHILENVATI
+7023 
-7035 HVPGTNPEDPENPGQ
+7035 
-7050 GKDPTKPIDPD
+7050 
-7061 TDIPSNKVDVEVP
+7061 
-7074 GSGTETDIPLEKS
+7074 
-7087 LTIVKSADK
+7087 
-7096 TKVNVGETINYRVVV
+7096 
-7111 TNTGE
+7111 
-7116 VDLVNVTVKD
+7116 
-7126 NNDGA
+7126 
-7131 SHIEAQNGDGYT
+7131 
-7143 YNSATTTFTIARIPV
+7143 
-7158 GESFTLTYSYVAVDA
+7158 
-7173 DAGHDVINVAVAKA
+7173 
-7187 PGQNP
+7187 
-7192 EDPENPGHGKDPSKP
+7192 
-7207 IDEDVEKPSNEVKVP
+7207 
-7222 VVKPSTP
+7222 
-7229 TTPDEPKPTPTP
+7229 
-7241 DNPKPTPTPVPTEKP
+7241 
-7256 KTPPIGWLDIFK
+7256 
-7268 VDGKPFSLFS
+7268 
-7278 IFTSNKKTG
+7278 
-7287 IGFAQ
+7287 
-7292 SIVGLVAMVGIGV
+7292 
-7305 AALVVV
+7305 
-7311 NHKRKKDENDNKDN
+7311 
-7325 HKDDSAE
+7325 

>member
-34 PITADSS
+34 PITTDSS

-60 SASSSS
+60 SASSAS
-66 SEEEITEPVGTP
+66 SEEENTEPVGTP
-78 VPTEMPTEMPDE
+78 VPTEMPDE

-115 PDTTATP
+115 PDATATP

-132 TPDVDESNF
+132 TPDVDESDF

-187 QDTNYDMD
+187 QDTDYDMD

-201 SDAEPTTYGYLNEDK
+201 SDAEPTAYGYLNEDK

-271 ANVDGNIVISADKG
+271 ANVDGNIVISADKD
-285 NEHASATLNE
+285 NEHATATLNE
-295 NNEFVFTESTTN
+295 NNEFVFTESTTSD
-307 NVAVQSAETEQNE
+307 VAVQSAEAEQTEEN
-320 ESQDTLTAN
+320 QDTLTAN

-374 IANGADESKLTDDTL
+374 IANGADESKLTNDTL
-389 DNTITTEITVNIPSM
+389 DNTITTEITIYIPSI
-404 EEAEGDPY
+404 EENTNDPY
-412 DDLSVEDKLK
+412 EDLSVEDKLK
-422 QRLALSGIAT
+422 ARLALSGIAT

-461 MYAKLYGQD
+461 MYAKIYGQD

-476 AEGKVTPQQ
+476 ANGEITGQQ
-485 ADMYWSGIS
+485 ADMMWTYI
-494 SNGFS
+494 
-499 SNGFHSY
+499 
-506 FTANELNSD
+506 ANDFNYGRTGNVLDAE
-515 GLPTGATRKY
+515 GKPTGATRVY
-525 NSFTLTDGKLEINS
+525 QSFSLTDGNKLEINS

-547 FRYHN
+547 FRYRN
-552 SNIVGNTSTG
+552 KNITGNVDTG

-589 EDGTTFPLTIKEYV
+589 ENGVTLPLTIKEYV
-603 RQATTNGYSQNG
+603 RQATSNGYAQNG

-624 SCNVFNT
+624 SCNTFNT
-631 DPDQYLKDAEGN
+631 DPDRYLKDAEGN
-643 YRVDSVY
+643 YRVDSTY
-650 WGTCYFSEPDLSGK
+650 YGTCYYSEPDLSGK

-692 WFDAHGGGR
+692 WFDAYGGGA

-720 RYYQVNSWEVS
+720 RYYSVNSWTVS

-751 SGYYSASDEAYFGW
+751 SGYYSASDEEYFGW

-787 KTTIYGS
+787 KTTIYGNT
-794 RSLRIRA
+794 SLRIRS
-801 NGGYTYE
+801 NGGFTYE

-857 ASDFMDAGLGKLY
+857 SSVFTNAGLGKLY
-870 EPTVDGRSGTN
+870 EPTVDGRNGTN

-891 VMNQIGHLPIIGVGG
+891 VMNQIGHLPIEVGG
-906 MNRASPEEMQ
+906 RQINHASSEEMQ

-977 LMEDLDLTKLG
+977 LMEDLDLVKLG
-988 FDSTTWKP
+988 YNSSTWKP

-1003 WNSKYF
+1003 WNSKYY

-1039 LGTDRLKGWDTV
+1039 LGTDKSKGWDTV

-1058 SPSVRTTGIARIY
+1058 APSVRTTGIARIY

-1100 LLQPGDDFSCVVNN
+1100 LLQEGDDFSCVVNN

-1130 KTILCARV
+1130 KTILRARV

-1202 PISNESVTWYY
+1202 PISNDSVTWYY
-1213 RVVDLRNTSNALSDW
+1213 RVIDLHNPSNALGNW
-1228 VKIGHYGQFTTEDG
+1228 VKIGHNGQFTTDDG

-1270 QLQMLA
+1270 QLSLLA
-1276 YTGNA
+1276 YTGNG

-1287 YEVEGKTYSTIDP
+1287 YVVEGKTYSTIDP
-1300 GVITPEA
+1300 NVITAEA
-1307 SGIIQIEERPMAMTQ
+1307 SGYIQIEERPMSMTQ
-1322 APNQRV
+1322 SPNQRV

-1338 ETDYWKGLDDKGYSY
+1338 ETDYWKGLGDSGYSY
-1353 DVQYKDPYD
+1353 EVQYKDPYD
-1362 DDWQTLAT
+1362 DDWQTLDT

-1383 DNSQVNKVDI
+1383 DNSQVKKVDI

-1413 NKWLPADFWRPDGFT
+1413 NKWLPNSFWRPDGFT

-1446 DYNWS
+1446 DYSWS
-1451 GYYFRIVASYRFNE
+1451 GYYFRILVKYRYNA
-1465 KRTKVEN
+1465 KRTKVED
-1472 SYSAIGDA
+1472 SYKAIGDK

-1517 EGDATGNF
+1517 EGDASGDF
-1525 GQNYWSVETTQDQV
+1525 GQNYWSVETTQDKV
-1539 DNWNASRG
+1539 DEWNAGRG
-1547 DSNNPLISDKN
+1547 DANNPLISDKN

-1567 FSPSKLT
+1567 FSPGKLT

-1579 ILIPVLQWG
+1579 ILTPVLQWG
-1588 FQDDLNSESTD
+1588 FQDDLNSTSTE

-1679 MLNGQPF
+1679 MLDGNPF

-1747 NFDYVNGGIDEDNT
+1747 NFDYVNGGIDKNNT

-1788 KHSIFMYPELTIEAP
+1788 RHSIFMYPDLTIEAP

-1830 VFNQSDH
+1830 VFSQNDY
-1837 LSVNLGTQYRGQMTT
+1837 LSVNLGTRYQGKMTT
-1852 VTRYDMNGN
+1852 VTRYDMNGIS
-1861 PSQIDVQ
+1861 SQIDVQ
-1868 GKTMAELGISLD
+1868 GKTLAELGISLD

-1900 ALWSDYSYPKEI
+1900 ALWSAYSYPKEI

-1942 DEKNVRAADKSFK
+1942 DEKNVRAADQSFGTND
-1955 ANDGNNPTSSWT
+1955 ANNQYSSWT

-1981 GGGNASMTDG
+1981 GGGHASSEDGLG

-2025 GGSGGDSTGSGSGG
+2025 GGSGWGSAGSGSGG

-2056 DCYKGGGDPDHSY
+2056 DCYDDGHGVDSSY
-2069 HSNSPIGFG
+2069 HSGSPIGFG

-2100 DGSSMFGVAGGGS
+2100 NGSSMFGVAGGGS

-2125 RGVGGSGS
+2125 RGIGGSGS
-2133 DYSGQRYHCALKEDK
+2133 NHSSEYYHCSLSEDK
-2148 VFSDGYEYHHGDIC
+2148 VFDDYEYHHGDIC
-2162 GWTYSGTHSSD
+2162 GMGYTGPHSSELG
-2173 IKMQREDEEGYNNT
+2173 MPREEREGYNNT

-2234 QLNDGAGSGIGQ
+2234 QLNDGAGSGVGQ

-2318 EQEVLRGVNITYSNN
+2318 EQEILRGVNITYSNN

-2417 YDNNKIYDNISTAK
+2417 YNNDKIYDNISTAK

-2446 VHGDTVA
+2446 VHGDNVA

-2834 FKNVKLPYADDVY
+2834 FKNIKLPYADDVY
-2847 YWNKGSDSWLT
+2847 YWNKGSESWLT

-2864 DHKTASSDDEKLDLK
+2864 DHKTAAQDDEKLDLK

-3253 KVLETAKNTLSD
+3253 KVLETAKKTLSD

-3277 GSNYLYGDKS
+3277 GSNYLYGDKN

-3518 HSTIYDDDDITIT
+3518 HSTIYDDDDITVT

-3542 SVIAADNTKVYGDA
+3542 SVIAEDNTKVYGDT

-3636 DGITNY
+3636 DGVTNY

-3651 TITPAELVVT
+3651 TVTPAELVVT

-3854 NNKNYAVT
+3854 NNKNYTVT

-3877 TVDGGYKTT
+3877 MVDGGYKTT

-3946 PINYDRQQL
+3946 PINYDKQQL
-3955 VADNSN
+3955 IADNSN

-4197 NLDATRVPGENVR
+4197 NLDAARVPGENVR

-4313 GSGSNANYIIKYVD
+4313 GSGSNANYTIKYVD
-4327 GTLTVRDKEI
+4327 GTLTVRDKEV

-4392 TYNAE
+4392 TYDAE

-4412 AHTNAVTFT
+4412 THTNAVTFT

-4470 KDWLVKTPDVDVE
+4470 KDWLVETPDVDVE

-4574 DDLANGKLDN
+4574 EDLANGKLDN

-4591 AREDP
+4591 AHENP

-4654 DDTNALGMFIV
+4654 DNTNALGMFIV
-4665 STGEGYTYNP
+4665 STGDGYTYNP

-4729 EEPSKPVEVDVLRDE
+4729 EEPSEPVKVDVLRDE

-4749 NADKSFVDMN
+4749 SADKSFVDLN

-4798 DLMYDGNGKWMVPE
+4798 DLMYDGNGKWMIPE
-4812 LNAGDSVEITYVYT
+4812 LNAGESVEITYIYT

-4969 EIPEI
+4969 EIPDV
-4974 PEIEK
+4974 PEIK
-4979 KADKQTVVVGEVVT
+4979 KEADKQVVKVGEVVT

-5009 EVKDTNNFTG
+5009 EVKDTNNFMG

-5028 VVSYIG
+5028 VVSYVG

-5051 VYTYTVMNEDAPNT
+5051 VYTYTVMNEDAPND
-5065 MLVNNA
+5065 MLVNTA
-5071 EMTYVTDSGKVKIPS
+5071 EMTYVTDSGKVTIPS
-5086 NEVDIPVIPETP
+5086 NEVDVPIIPDEP
-5098 TPEHI
+5098 TPEHV

-5122 HYTVVMHNNDT
+5122 HYTVVLHNNDT
-5133 VDYVNAALHDK
+5133 VDYVDATLHDQ

-5265 DMLHYTVKVSNVGDG
+5265 DTLNYTVKVSNVGDG

-5298 YIPAV
+5298 YIPTV

-5328 TYVIVEGD
+5328 TYVIVDGD

-5365 AFVNEIVTYT
+5365 AFVDEIVTYT

-5449 VTYSENGETVKLDT
+5449 VTYSENGDTVKLDT

-5649 KGDAENVMVKD
+5649 KGDAENVTVKD
-5660 FFDGKGTL
+5660 FFDGNGTL
-5668 NFVAMDGVTDNGDDT
+5668 NFVAMDGVTDNGDDS

-5708 PEVLNAAVITTPEP
+5708 PEVLNAAVITSPEP

-5827 YDIPSNPVE
+5827 YDIPSNPVD

-5872 DYNIKN
+5872 SYDIKN

-5918 VHYTYTVQIADVPTK
+5918 VNYTYTVQIADVPTK
-5933 ILENVATA
+5933 ILENIATA

-5951 DEEIPSNKV
+5951 DEKIPSNKV

-6026 VPMDGVTDNGDY
+6026 IPMDGVTDNGDY
-6038 TYTVANVEKGQSITL
+6038 SYTVANIDKGQSITL
-6053 RFTYTVVAGDAP
+6053 RFTYQVVDGDAP
-6065 MVLNAAVVKDPT
+6065 LVLNAAVVKDPT

-6105 TTDKAVTDLLVSDTN
+6105 TTDKTVTDLLVSDTN
-6120 NFTGAITSKDNAK
+6120 NFTGTIASKDNAK

-6227 KAHDITNVVV
+6227 KNHDITNVVV

-6242 FAGTITGTNGVG
+6242 FAGTITGSNGVG

-6300 GTNPEDPENPGHGK
+6300 GTNPEDPNNPGHGK

-6458 IAKVDEVVTYTIS
+6458 IAMVDEVVTYTIS
-6471 VKNTTSEPVDNVT
+6471 VKNTTSESVDNVT

-6501 KYTYNGNKTWTI
+6501 NYTYNGNKTWTI

-6528 TMQAEDATVIENIAN
+6528 TMQAEDATVIENTAN
-6543 VTYSKDGTDYNIPS
+6543 VIYSKDGTDYNIPS

-6645 YTYTVEIADV
+6645 YTYTVEISDV

-6809 VVKDPTPPIDVEK
+6809 IVKDPTPPIDVEK

-6837 TITVKNMTD
+6837 TITVKNTTD
-6846 ETVNDITVADHN
+6846 ETVNDITVTDHN

-6968 DIQNAA
+6968 DIQNAT

-7003 TIPAGGDVVVHY
+7003 TIPAGGDVAVHY

-7143 YNSATTTFTIARIPV
+7143 YDSATTTFTIARIPV

-7287 IGFAQ
+7287 IGFVQ
-7292 SIVGLVAMVGIGV
+7292 SIVGLAAAVGIGV
-7305 AALVVV
+7305 VALVVV
-7311 NHKRKKDENDNKDN
+7311 NHKRKKDESDNKDN

>member
-78 VPTEMPTEMPDE
+78 VPTEMPDE

-115 PDTTATP
+115 PDATATP

-132 TPDVDESNF
+132 TPDVDESDF

-187 QDTNYDMD
+187 QDTDYDMD
-195 VMEYDY
+195 MMEYDY

-307 NVAVQSAETEQNE
+307 NVAVQSAETEQSE

-335 GATSDT
+335 GAISDT
-341 YTHTIDE
+341 YTHTVDE

-389 DNTITTEITVNIPSM
+389 DNTITTEITIYIPSI
-404 EEAEGDPY
+404 EENANDPY

-422 QRLALSGIAT
+422 ARLALSGIAT

-461 MYAKLYGQD
+461 MYAKIYGQD

-476 AEGKVTPQQ
+476 ANGEITAQQ
-485 ADMYWSGIS
+485 ADMMWTYI
-494 SNGFS
+494 
-499 SNGFHSY
+499 
-506 FTANELNSD
+506 ANDFNYERTGNVLD
-515 GLPTGATRKY
+515 AEGKPTGATRVY
-525 NSFTLTDGKLEINS
+525 QSFSLTDGNKLEINS

-547 FRYHN
+547 FRYRN
-552 SNIVGNTSTG
+552 RNITGNVDTG

-589 EDGTTFPLTIKEYV
+589 ENGSIYPLTIKEYV
-603 RQATTNGYSQNG
+603 NQATSNGYSQNG

-624 SCNVFNT
+624 SCNNFNT
-631 DPDQYLKDAEGN
+631 DPDRYLKDAEGN

-670 NYIGNGYGFGIGH
+670 SYIGNGYGFGIGH

-701 GYPNNV
+701 GYPNNI

-720 RYYQVNSWEVS
+720 RYYDVNSWEVS

-751 SGYYSASDEAYFGW
+751 SGYYSASDEEYFGW

-787 KTTIYGS
+787 KTTIYGG

-808 EAMVNPDIKHRT
+808 EAMINPDIKHRT

-857 ASDFMDAGLGKLY
+857 ASDFTDAGLGKLY

-891 VMNQIGHLPIIGVGG
+891 VMNQIGHLPIVGG
-906 MNRASPEEMQ
+906 GQVNNATYEEMR

-1100 LLQPGDDFSCVVNN
+1100 LLQEGDDFSCVVNN

-1130 KTILCARV
+1130 KTILRARV

-1307 SGIIQIEERPMAMTQ
+1307 SGIIQIEERPMSMTQ

-1517 EGDATGNF
+1517 EGDATGDF

-1868 GKTMAELGISLD
+1868 GKTLAELGISLD

-1942 DEKNVRAADKSFK
+1942 DEKNVRAADQSFN
-1955 ANDGNNPTSSWT
+1955 ANDGNRPTSSWT

-1981 GGGNASMTDG
+1981 GGGHASSEDGLG

-2012 YFVAGGAGGGGSG
+2012 YFVAGGAGGSGSG
-2025 GGSGGDSTGSGSGG
+2025 GGPGWGSAGSGTGG

-2056 DCYKGGGDPDHSY
+2056 DCYDDGHGVDSSY
-2069 HSNSPIGFG
+2069 HSGSPIGFG

-2100 DGSSMFGVAGGGS
+2100 NGSSMFGVAGGGS

-2125 RGVGGSGS
+2125 RGIGGSGS
-2133 DYSGQRYHCALKEDK
+2133 NHSSEYYHCSLSEDK
-2148 VFSDGYEYHHGDIC
+2148 VFDDYEYHHGDIC
-2162 GWTYSGTHSSD
+2162 GMGYTGPHSSELG
-2173 IKMQREDEEGYNNT
+2173 MPREEREGYNNT

-2768 IEFEYTVQDIDDTNA
+2768 IVFEYTVQDIDDTNA

-2834 FKNVKLPYADDVY
+2834 FKNIKLPYADDVY

-3093 NTLGIKTVT
+3093 NTLDIKTVT

-3213 GNQER
+3213 SNQER

-3480 EITAEEAGLNTS
+3480 EITAEEAGINTNS
-3492 TFTFTHLDTQ
+3492 FTFTHLDTQ

-3854 NNKNYAVT
+3854 SNKNYAVT

-4197 NLDATRVPGENVR
+4197 NLDAARVPGENVR

-4392 TYNAE
+4392 TYDAE

-4412 AHTNAVTFT
+4412 THTNAVTFT

-4470 KDWLVKTPDVDVE
+4470 KDWLVETPDVDVE

-4535 VENTKLHFGYRVN
+4535 VESTKLHFGYRVN

-4654 DDTNALGMFIV
+4654 DNTNALGMFIV
-4665 STGEGYTYNP
+4665 STGDGYTYNP

-4798 DLMYDGNGKWMVPE
+4798 DLMYDGNGKWMIPE
-4812 LNAGDSVEITYVYT
+4812 LNAGESVEITYIYT

-4909 VRDFNDGIGEINAA
+4909 VRDFNDGIGEINAV
-4923 SSDKYTYDAATHS
+4923 SSDKYIYDAATHS

-4951 VTYTVQEGDKGTV
+4951 VTYTVQEGDKDVV

-5098 TPEHI
+5098 TPEHV

-5365 AFVNEIVTYT
+5365 AFVDEIVTYT

-5427 INITYTYTVQSNDE
+5427 IDITYTYTVQSNDE

-5449 VTYSENGETVKLDT
+5449 VTYSENGDTVKLDT

-5649 KGDAENVMVKD
+5649 KGDAENVTVKD

-5722 PAEIVKSADKHI
+5722 PTDIVKSADKHI

-5805 QASDETVIEN
+5805 QANDASVIEN

-5820 YSHNGTD
+5820 YSHNGSD
-5827 YDIPSNPVE
+5827 YDIPSNPVD

-5872 DYNIKN
+5872 DYDIKN

-5898 YKFIN
+5898 YKFTN

-5918 VHYTYTVQIADVPTK
+5918 VRYTYTVQIADVPTK
-5933 ILENVATA
+5933 ILENIATA

-5985 KTEAKVGDTLN
+5985 KAEAKVGDTLN

-6105 TTDKAVTDLLVSDTN
+6105 TTNKTVTDLLVSDTN

-6326 PSNKVEVE
+6326 PSNKVEVK

-6374 NADAENIL
+6374 NANAENIL

-6522 HITYTY
+6522 YITYTY

-6809 VVKDPTPPIDVEK
+6809 IVKDPTPPIDVEK

-6837 TITVKNMTD
+6837 TITVKNTTD

-7074 GSGTETDIPLEKS
+7074 GSGTETDVPLEKS

-7292 SIVGLVAMVGIGV
+7292 SIVGLVAMVGIGI